1 MTAAYEPKGDE
12 PRRDEPRRD
21 EHRRDEHRREPG
33 TLTTATILFTDVVSS
48 TALRIRLGEERA
60 NVVFRRLYELLR
72 SVVTASGST
81 FTKSLGDGLMAV
93 FDSATAGLDAIIAV
107 QQAVADENERALEK
121 ISIRAALAAGDV
133 CWGQDDVSGLPTVE
147 AARLVA
153 VAEGGQVLCTD
164 LVRRLAQGRSRHEF
178 KDLGRL
184 PGKGLR
190 EPLHTY
196 ELHWQSADHH
206 LGGGLAPWLD
216 DAGVLPFV
224 GRERELRVLDGEL
237 AAAEFGS
244 GLVILEGEPGV
255 GKTRLA
261 SEVARRAL
269 KRQFTV
275 LAGRCTDPARKA
287 YEPIAGAVERLARTS
302 PALLLRAGVDQQ
314 CGQLV
319 RLAPSLAAPP
329 LSLQVPPAT
338 EPVSERYHLMAA
350 ARTLI
355 ERLATVRPVLL
366 IIDDLQW
373 ATLESLQML
382 SSLMWDADALPLFVL
397 ATSRPVPVESA
408 PSPSQQAA
416 PQALPE
422 LHKLTATARVVQVP
436 SFGLDEVSSA
446 LTQARTG
453 SDPERLHRITGGNAF
468 LVSEVIRELAAG
480 KELDALA
487 VPDSVT
493 RMVTARLSPLHPDA
507 RDLVTLLAVG
517 ERMTSAELRRGLG
530 LDEARFV
537 AAVEEAMGTGLVTML
552 DNGSC
557 QFSHELTRDALSAT
571 LSPPRAALLHGRVA
585 DALRETDPAA
595 VRARPYVVARHLMA
609 AAEQGRDPG
618 RVSAA
623 ADAGVQA
630 AQHALAG
637 LAHREAVTWYQRV
650 LDLLRDL
657 PGTTLERRAELL
669 VECGRAMWL
678 AGHPEARRTLLDAA
692 DLARE
697 CERHDLLVTAA
708 LGGDRGSAISAA
720 PDNERIALLTE
731 ARKVVDSTDVST
743 RALLAAQLASELI
756 WAPDGERRFAL
767 SDEAVA
773 LARKSGDPRTLA
785 SVLGMRSLT
794 IIPADPLHQRHR
806 DGDEMLEAARRTGDD
821 LALFHAYM
829 QRTPPVLDL
838 GDTTRVA
845 MLLGQADELAR
856 RLGQPHLTWLIG
868 YSKAGLTLMQGDLV
882 QAEAEAE
889 SALRLGSEIGR
900 RLEAMAIYSEQIRE
914 IRRLQGRLWEL
925 RDRLRRAGQRPRV
938 DPVHAVLRYLCELGD
953 EEAAPLLDR
962 ILDYGG
968 AAPPRNMAHRS
979 ALDNLAV
986 AAARLGRAELAGR
999 LYDSLAAS
1007 GGETFGHGAV
1017 AHHCGHHYLAHLRVA
1032 MGDPRRAAEHFE
1044 AAAEVHERQGVP
1056 LMLAESLLDWADLLD
1071 EGDLGGPKPADLREW
1086 CRSLLAGRGAVL
1098 LERRASA

>member
-1 MTAAYEPKGDE
+1 MTAP
-12 PRRDEPRRD
+12 
-21 EHRRDEHRREPG
+21 HEPG

-72 SVVTASGST
+72 SVVTASGSS

-93 FDSATAGLDAIIAV
+93 FDSATAGLDSIIAV
-107 QQAVADENERALEK
+107 QQAVADENERAMDK

-133 CWGQDDVSGLPTVE
+133 CWGHDDVSGLPTVE

-153 VAEGGQVLCTD
+153 IAEGGQVLCTD
-164 LVRRLAQGRSRHEF
+164 LIRRLAQGRSRHEF

-216 DAGVLPFV
+216 DGGALPFV
-224 GRERELRVLDGEL
+224 GREEELRALDGEL
-237 AAAEFGS
+237 AAAEFG
-244 GLVILEGEPGV
+244 GKLVILEGEPGV

-261 SEVARRAL
+261 SEAARRAL

-287 YEPIAGAVERLARTS
+287 YEPVAGAVERLARTS
-302 PALLLRAGVDQQ
+302 PALLLRAGIDQQ

-329 LSLQVPPAT
+329 LSLEVPPAT
-338 EPVSERYHLMAA
+338 EPVSERYQLMAA

-382 SSLMWDADALPLFVL
+382 SALMWDSDALPLLVL
-397 ATSRPVPVESA
+397 AMSRPVPVESA
-408 PSPSQQAA
+408 PSQT
-416 PQALPE
+416 LPE
-422 LHKLTATARVVQVP
+422 LHKLTADARVIPVP
-436 SFGLDEVSSA
+436 AFGPGEVSDA
-446 LTQARTG
+446 LAQSRARA
-453 SDPERLHRITGGNAF
+453 DAERLHRITGGNAF
-468 LVSEVIRELAAG
+468 LVSEVIRELGAG
-480 KELDALA
+480 KDLDALA

-493 RMVTARLSPLHPDA
+493 RMVTARVAQLHPDA
-507 RDLVTLLAVG
+507 RDLVSLLAVG
-517 ERMTSAELRRGLG
+517 ERMDSAELRGG
-530 LDEARFV
+530 LDLDEPRFV

-557 QFSHELTRDALSAT
+557 RFSHELTRTALCTTLSA
-571 LSPPRAALLHGRVA
+571 PRAALLHGRVA
-585 DALRETDPAA
+585 DALLATDPHAM
-595 VRARPYVVARHLMA
+595 RTRPYVVAAHLLA
-609 AAEQGRDPG
+609 AAEQGRDPA

-623 ADAGVQA
+623 ADAAVHA

-637 LAHREAVTWYQRV
+637 LAHREAVTWYQRA
-650 LDLLRDL
+650 LALLPDS
-657 PGTTLERRAELL
+657 PGAARERRAELL

-678 AGHPEARRTLLDAA
+678 AGHPDARRTLLDAA

-697 CERHDLLVTAA
+697 CERHDLIVTAA
-708 LGGDRGSAISAA
+708 LGGDRGSSISAA
-720 PDNERIALLTE
+720 PDRERIALLTE

-821 LALFHAYM
+821 LALFHAYV
-829 QRTPPVLDL
+829 QRTPPVLDS
-838 GDTTRVA
+838 GDATKA
-845 MLLGQADELAR
+845 ADLLDRADELAH
-856 RLGQPHLTWLIG
+856 RLGQPHLNWLIG
-868 YSKAGLTLMQGDLV
+868 YSKAGLTLMQGDLA

-889 SALRLGSEIGR
+889 AALRLGSEIGR
-900 RLEAMAIYSEQIRE
+900 RLEAVAIFSEQIAE

-925 RDRLRRAGQRPRV
+925 RDRLRRAGQAPRV
-938 DPVHAVLRYLCELGD
+938 DPVHAVLRYLCELAD
-953 EEAAPLLDR
+953 EQAGPLLDR
-962 ILDYGG
+962 ILADGG
-968 AAPPRNMAHRS
+968 ETPPRNMAHRP

-999 LYDSLAAS
+999 LYDALSG
-1007 GGETFGHGAV
+1007 GGETFGHGTV
-1017 AHHCGHHYLAHLRVA
+1017 AHHCGHHYLAHLCVA
-1032 MGDPRRAAEHFE
+1032 MGDEQRAAGHFE
-1044 AAAEVHERQGVP
+1044 AAAEVHERRGVP

-1071 EGDLGGPKPADLREW
+1071 ESDLDGPKPSDLRTW
-1086 CRSLLAGRGAVL
+1086 CRTLLSGRGAL
-1098 LERRASA
+1098 LLDRRATT

>member
-1 MTAAYEPKGDE
+1 MTAPHE
-12 PRRDEPRRD
+12 PR
-21 EHRRDEHRREPG
+21 HEPG
-33 TLTTATILFTDVVSS
+33 ALTTATILFTDVVSS

-60 NVVFRRLYELLR
+60 NVVFRRLYQLLR
-72 SVVTASGST
+72 SVVTASGAT

-133 CWGQDDVSGLPTVE
+133 AWGHDDVSGLPTVE

-206 LGGGLAPWLD
+206 LSGALAPWLD
-216 DAGVLPFV
+216 DGGVLPFL
-224 GRERELRVLDGEL
+224 GRREELRALDGEL

-329 LSLQVPPAT
+329 LSLEVPPAT

-366 IIDDLQW
+366 VIDDLQW

-382 SSLMWDADALPLFVL
+382 SALMWEADSLPLLVL

-408 PSPSQQAA
+408 A
-416 PQALPE
+416 PVSLPD
-422 LHKLTATARVVQVP
+422 LHKLTAGARVVQVP
-436 SFGLDEVSSA
+436 AFGPDEVDSA
-446 LTQARTG
+446 LAEARASG
-453 SDPERLHRITGGNAF
+453 DPELLHRITGGNAF

-480 KELDALA
+480 KDLDALA

-493 RMVTARLSPLHPDA
+493 RMVMARIAQLHPDA
-507 RDLVTLLAVG
+507 RDLVSLLAVG
-517 ERMTSAELRRGLG
+517 ERMASAVLRRGLG

-537 AAVEEAMGTGLVTML
+537 AAMEEAMGTGLVTML
-552 DNGSC
+552 DNGTC
-557 QFSHELTRDALSAT
+557 QFSHELTRNALYAT
-571 LSPPRAALLHGRVA
+571 LSAPRTALLHGRVA
-585 DALRETDPAA
+585 DALCETDPEAM
-595 VRARPYVVARHLMA
+595 RSRPYVVATHLLA
-609 AAEQGRDPG
+609 AAEQGRDPA
-618 RVSAA
+618 RVRAA
-623 ADAGVQA
+623 AEAATLA

-650 LDLLRDL
+650 LDLLRDV
-657 PGTTLERRAELL
+657 PGETRERRAELL

-678 AGHPEARRTLLDAA
+678 AGHPEAGRTLAQAA
-692 DLARE
+692 ELARE
-697 CERHDLLVTAA
+697 CRRDDLIVTAA
-708 LGGDRGSAISAA
+708 LGGDRGSGISAT
-720 PDNERIALLTE
+720 PDEERIALLTE
-731 ARKVVDSTDVST
+731 ARRVVDSTDVST

-773 LARKSGDPRTLA
+773 LARKSGDARTLA

-821 LALFHAYM
+821 LVLFHAYM
-829 QRTPPVLDL
+829 QRTPPVLDT
-838 GDTTRVA
+838 GDVA
-845 MLLGQADELAR
+845 KAAVLLDHAEELTR
-856 RLGQPHLTWLIG
+856 RLGQPQLNWLLG
-868 YSKAGLTLMQGDLV
+868 YSRAGQTLMQGDLA

-889 SALRLGSEIGR
+889 AALRLGSEIGR
-900 RLEAMAIYSEQIRE
+900 RLEAVAIYSEQIAE

-925 RDRLRRAGQRPRV
+925 RERLRRAGRRPLV
-938 DPVHAVLRYLCELGD
+938 DPVHAVLRYLCELAD
-953 EEAAPLLDR
+953 EEAGPLLDR
-962 ILDYGG
+962 ILALGG
-968 AAPPRNMAHRS
+968 AAPPRNMAHRP

-986 AAARLGRAELAGR
+986 AAARLDRVELAGQ
-999 LYDSLAAS
+999 LYDSLAG

-1017 AHHCGHHYLAHLRVA
+1017 AHHCGHHYLAHLSMA
-1032 MGDPRRAAEHFE
+1032 MGERTRAAEHFE
-1044 AAAEVHERQGVP
+1044 AAAEVHERRGVP
-1056 LMLAESLLDWADLLD
+1056 LMLAESLLDWAGLLD
-1071 EGDLGGPKPADLREW
+1071 GGEVEGPKPTDLRGW
-1086 CRSLLAGRGAVL
+1086 CTTLLAGRGAL
-1098 LERRASA
+1098 LLDRRLTV

>member
-1 MTAAYEPKGDE
+1 MTAAHEP
-12 PRRDEPRRD
+12 
-21 EHRRDEHRREPG
+21 RREPG
-33 TLTTATILFTDVVSS
+33 TLTTSTILFTDVVSS

-72 SVVTASGST
+72 SVVTASGSS

-121 ISIRAALAAGDV
+121 ISVRAALAAGDV

-206 LGGGLAPWLD
+206 LGGGLASWLD
-216 DAGVLPFV
+216 DGGMLPFV
-224 GRERELRVLDGEL
+224 GRGEELRALDGEL

-244 GLVILEGEPGV
+244 GLVILEGEPGA

-319 RLAPSLAAPP
+319 RLAPSLATPP
-329 LSLQVPPAT
+329 LSLAVPPAT

-382 SSLMWDADALPLFVL
+382 SALMWDADALPMLVL

-408 PSPSQQAA
+408 GSH
-416 PQALPE
+416 ALPE

-436 SFGLDEVSSA
+436 SFGPDEVSSA
-446 LTQARTG
+446 LTQSRASG
-453 SDPERLHRITGGNAF
+453 DPERLHRITGGNAF

-493 RMVTARLSPLHPDA
+493 RMVMARLAQLHPDA

-517 ERMTSAELRRGLG
+517 ERMASAELRRGLD

-557 QFSHELTRDALSAT
+557 RFSHELTRDALYAT

-595 VRARPYVVARHLMA
+595 MRARPYVVATHLLA
-609 AAEQGRDPG
+609 AAEHDRDAE

-623 ADAGVQA
+623 ADAAVRA

-650 LDLLRDL
+650 LGLLHDS
-657 PGTTLERRAELL
+657 PGTTPERRAELL

-697 CERHDLLVTAA
+697 CERHDLVVTAA
-708 LGGDRGSAISAA
+708 LGGDPGSAISAT
-720 PDNERIALLTE
+720 PDRERIALLTE

-756 WAPDGERRFAL
+756 WATDGERRFAL

-785 SVLGMRSLT
+785 GVLGMRSLT

-821 LALFHAYM
+821 LVLFHACM
-829 QRTPPVLDL
+829 QRTPPVLDS
-838 GDTTRVA
+838 GDTA
-845 MLLGQADELAR
+845 KAALLLDQADELAH
-856 RLGQPHLTWLIG
+856 RLAQPHLTWLIG
-868 YSKAGLTLMQGDLV
+868 YSKAGLTLMQGDLA
-882 QAEAEAE
+882 QAEAAAE

-900 RLEAMAIYSEQIRE
+900 RLEAVAIYSEQIAE

-925 RDRLRRAGQRPRV
+925 GDRLRRAARHPRV

-953 EEAAPLLDR
+953 EQAGPLLDR
-962 ILDYGG
+962 ILGYAG
-968 AAPPRNMAHRS
+968 ATPPRNMAHRP

-999 LYDSLAAS
+999 LHDSLAS

-1017 AHHCGHHYLAHLRVA
+1017 AHHCGHHYLAHLCLA
-1032 MGDPRRAAEHFE
+1032 MGDRGRAAEHFE
-1044 AAAEVHERQGVP
+1044 AAAEVHERRGVP
-1056 LMLAESLLDWADLLD
+1056 LMLAESLLDWSDLL
-1071 EGDLGGPKPADLREW
+1071 GAGGVGGPKPADLREW
-1086 CRSLLAGRGAVL
+1086 CRPLLAGRGALL
-1098 LERRASA
+1098 LERRLDRSA

>member
-1 MTAAYEPKGDE
+1 MTAP
-12 PRRDEPRRD
+12 
-21 EHRRDEHRREPG
+21 HEPG

-72 SVVTASGST
+72 SVVTASGSS

-107 QQAVADENERALEK
+107 QQAVADENERAMEK

-133 CWGQDDVSGLPTVE
+133 CWGHDDVSGLPTVE

-206 LGGGLAPWLD
+206 LGGGLAPWLEYG
-216 DAGVLPFV
+216 DALPFV
-224 GRERELRVLDGEL
+224 GREQELQALDGEL
-237 AAAEFGS
+237 AAAEFG
-244 GLVILEGEPGV
+244 GKLVILEGEAGV

-275 LAGRCTDPARKA
+275 LAGRCTDPARRA

-302 PALLLRAGVDQQ
+302 PALLLRAGIDQQ

-338 EPVSERYHLMAA
+338 EPVSERYQLMAA
-350 ARTLI
+350 ARTLV

-382 SSLMWDADALPLFVL
+382 SALMWDSDALPLLVL
-397 ATSRPVPVESA
+397 AMSRPVPVDSA
-408 PSPSQQAA
+408 PSQTLA
-416 PQALPE
+416 E
-422 LHKLTATARVVQVP
+422 LHKLTADARVIPVP
-436 SFGLDEVSSA
+436 AFGLDEVSDA
-446 LTQARTG
+446 LIQARARA
-453 SDPERLHRITGGNAF
+453 DAARLHHITGGNAF
-468 LVSEVIRELAAG
+468 LLSEVIRELAAG
-480 KELDALA
+480 QDLDALA

-493 RMVTARLSPLHPDA
+493 RMVTARLAQLHPDA
-507 RDLVTLLAVG
+507 RDLVSLLAVG
-517 ERMTSAELRRGLG
+517 ERMDSAELRGALG
-530 LDEARFV
+530 LDEPRFV

-557 QFSHELTRDALSAT
+557 QFSHELTRTALCNTLSA
-571 LSPPRAALLHGRVA
+571 PRAALLHGRVA
-585 DALRETDPAA
+585 DALLATDPDAM
-595 VRARPYVVARHLMA
+595 RTRPYVVAAHLLA
-609 AAEQGRDPG
+609 AAELGHDPA

-623 ADAGVQA
+623 ADAAVHA

-637 LAHREAVTWYQRV
+637 LAHREAVTWYQRA
-650 LDLLRDL
+650 LGLLADSAGATR
-657 PGTTLERRAELL
+657 ERRAELL

-678 AGHPEARRTLLDAA
+678 AGHPDARRTLLDAA

-697 CERHDLLVTAA
+697 CERNDLIVTAA
-708 LGGDRGSAISAA
+708 LGGDRGTSISAA
-720 PDNERIALLTE
+720 PDMERIALLTE

-821 LALFHAYM
+821 LAMFHAYV
-829 QRTPPVLDL
+829 QRTPPVLDS
-838 GDTTRVA
+838 GDVERA
-845 MLLGQADELAR
+845 AALLDRADELAH

-868 YSKAGLTLMQGDLV
+868 YSRAGLTLMQGDLA

-889 SALRLGSEIGR
+889 AALRLGSQIGR
-900 RLEAMAIYSEQIRE
+900 RLEAVAIFSEQIAE

-925 RDRLRRAGQRPRV
+925 RDRLRRAGQGPRV
-938 DPVHAVLRYLCELGD
+938 DPVHAVLRYLCELDD
-953 EEAAPLLDR
+953 EEAGPLLDR
-962 ILDYGG
+962 ILAAGG
-968 AAPPRNMAHRS
+968 ETPPRNMAHRP

-999 LYDSLAAS
+999 LYDRLAG
-1007 GGETFGHGAV
+1007 GGETFGHGTV
-1017 AHHCGHHYLAHLRVA
+1017 AHHCGHHYLAHLCVA
-1032 MGDPRRAAEHFE
+1032 MGDKERAAGHFE
-1044 AAAEVHERQGVP
+1044 AAAEVHERRGVP

-1071 EGDLGGPKPADLREW
+1071 TGEVDGPKAADLRGW
-1086 CRSLLAGRGAVL
+1086 CRTLLAGRGALL
-1098 LERRASA
+1098 LERRARA

>member
-1 MTAAYEPKGDE
+1 MSAPHD
-12 PRRDEPRRD
+12 
-21 EHRRDEHRREPG
+21 PG

-72 SVVTASGST
+72 SVVTASGSS

-133 CWGQDDVSGLPTVE
+133 CWGHDDVSGLPTVE

-190 EPLHTY
+190 EPMHTY

-206 LGGGLAPWLD
+206 LAGGLAPWLD
-216 DAGVLPFV
+216 DGHGLPFV
-224 GRERELRVLDGEL
+224 GREEQLRALDGEL

-244 GLVILEGEPGV
+244 GMVILEGDPGV

-329 LSLQVPPAT
+329 LSLEVPPAT

-366 IIDDLQW
+366 VVDDLQW

-382 SSLMWDADALPLFVL
+382 SALMWDADALPLLVL
-397 ATSRPVPVESA
+397 AMSRPVPVESA
-408 PSPSQQAA
+408 LLQS
-416 PQALPE
+416 LPE
-422 LHKLTATARVVQVP
+422 LHKLTADARVVPVP
-436 SFGLDEVSSA
+436 SFGLEEVSHA
-446 LTQARTG
+446 LSEARASG
-453 SDPERLHRITGGNAF
+453 DAELLHRITGGNAF
-468 LVSEVIRELAAG
+468 LISEVVRELAAG
-480 KELDALA
+480 KDLDALA

-493 RMVTARLSPLHPDA
+493 RMVMARLSQLHPDA
-507 RDLVTLLAVG
+507 RDLVSLLAVG
-517 ERMTSAELRRGLG
+517 ERMESAALRHGLG
-530 LDEARFV
+530 LDEPRFV
-537 AAVEEAMGTGLVTML
+537 AAVEEAMGAGLVTML

-557 QFSHELTRDALSAT
+557 QFSHELTRNALYAT
-571 LSPPRAALLHGRVA
+571 LSAPRAALLHGRVA
-585 DALRETDPAA
+585 DALCRTDPKAMES
-595 VRARPYVVARHLMA
+595 RPYVVATHLLA
-609 AAEQGRDPG
+609 AAEHGRDPD

-623 ADAGVQA
+623 VDAAVAA

-637 LAHREAVTWYQRV
+637 LAHREAITWYQRV
-650 LDLLRDL
+650 LGLLKDF
-657 PGTTLERRAELL
+657 PAATVERRAELL

-697 CERHDLLVTAA
+697 CERHDLVVTAA
-708 LGGDRGSAISAA
+708 LGGDRGSSISAT
-720 PDNERIALLTE
+720 PDKERIALLTE

-743 RALLAAQLASELI
+743 RALLAAQLGSELI
-756 WAPDGERRFAL
+756 WAADGERRFAL

-821 LALFHAYM
+821 LALFHAYV
-829 QRTPPVLDL
+829 QRTPPVLDS
-838 GDTTRVA
+838 GDTDRAA
-845 MLLGQADELAR
+845 MLLERADELAR
-856 RLGQPHLTWLIG
+856 RLGQPHLNWLIG
-868 YSKAGLTLMQGDLV
+868 YSKAGLTLMQGDLA

-889 SALRLGSEIGR
+889 SALRLGSGIGR
-900 RLEAMAIYSEQIRE
+900 RLEAIAIYSEQIAE

-925 RDRLRRAGQRPRV
+925 RDRLRRAGLAPRV
-938 DPVHAVLRYLCELGD
+938 DPVHAVLRYLSELGD

-962 ILDYGG
+962 ILAHGG
-968 AAPPRNMAHRS
+968 AAPPRNMAHRP

-999 LYDSLAAS
+999 LYDSLSS
-1007 GGETFGHGAV
+1007 GGETFGHGTV
-1017 AHHCGHHYLAHLRVA
+1017 AHHCGHHYLAHLCAA
-1032 MGDPRRAAEHFE
+1032 MGDTARAAEHFE
-1044 AAAEVHERQGVP
+1044 AAAEVHERRGVP
-1056 LMLAESLLDWADLLD
+1056 LMLAESLLDWAELLD
-1071 EGDLGGPKPADLREW
+1071 TGAADGPKPADLREW
-1086 CRSLLAGRGAVL
+1086 CRTLLAGRGAL
-1098 LERRASA
+1098 LLDRRLPAQPGAGG

>member
-1 MTAAYEPKGDE
+1 MTVPH
-12 PRRDEPRRD
+12 P
-21 EHRRDEHRREPG
+21 PG

-60 NVVFRRLYELLR
+60 NVVFRRLYQLLR

-107 QQAVADENERALEK
+107 EQAVADENERALEK
-121 ISIRAALAAGDV
+121 ISIKAALAAGDV
-133 CWGQDDVSGLPTVE
+133 CWGHDDVSGLPTVE

-190 EPLHTY
+190 EPMHTY
-196 ELHWQSADHH
+196 ELHWQAADHH
-206 LGGGLAPWLD
+206 QSGGLATWLD
-216 DAGVLPFV
+216 DGHVLPFV
-224 GRERELRVLDGEL
+224 GRDEELQALDGEL
-237 AAAEFGS
+237 SAAEFGS
-244 GLVILEGEPGV
+244 GVVVLQGDPGV

-261 SEVARRAL
+261 SVMALRAL

-275 LAGRCTDPARKA
+275 LAGRCTDPARQA

-302 PALLLRAGVDQQ
+302 PALLLRAGIDQQ

-366 IIDDLQW
+366 VIDDLQW

-382 SSLMWDADALPLFVL
+382 NALMWDAESLPLLVL
-397 ATSRPVPVESA
+397 ATSRPVPA
-408 PSPSQQAA
+408 DAA
-416 PQALPE
+416 MPE
-422 LHKLTATARVVQVP
+422 LHKLTAGSRVIQVP
-436 SFGLDEVSSA
+436 SFGLDEVSDTLA
-446 LTQARTG
+446 EVRGGGDARL
-453 SDPERLHRITGGNAF
+453 LHRITGGNAF
-468 LVSEVIRELAAG
+468 LISEVVREMTAG

-493 RMVTARLSPLHPDA
+493 RMVVARLAQLHQDA
-507 RDLVTLLAVG
+507 RELVSLLAVG
-517 ERMTSAELRRGLG
+517 ERMESAQLRLGLD

-537 AAVEEAMGTGLVTML
+537 AAAEEAMAAGLVTL
-552 DNGSC
+552 SNSQFY
-557 QFSHELTRDALSAT
+557 QFSHELTRNALYAT
-571 LSPPRAALLHGRVA
+571 LSAPRAGLLHGRVA
-585 DALRETDPAA
+585 DALCATDP
-595 VRARPYVVARHLMA
+595 RAMESRPYVVAAHLVA
-609 AAEQGRDPG
+609 AAEHGRDPG

-623 ADAGVQA
+623 ADAAVLA

-637 LAHREAVTWYQRV
+637 LAHREAVTWYQRA
-650 LDLLRDL
+650 LDLLRDF
-657 PGTTLERRAELL
+657 PGIAPERCAELL

-678 AGHPEARRTLLDAA
+678 AGHPEARPTLVRAA

-697 CERHDLLVTAA
+697 CERGDLIVTAA
-708 LGGDRGSAISAA
+708 LGGDRGFSHISAA
-720 PDNERIALLTE
+720 PDTQRIALLTE

-743 RALLAAQLASELI
+743 RALLAGQLASELI

-821 LALFHAYM
+821 LALFHAYV
-829 QRTPPVLDL
+829 QRTPPVLDS
-838 GDTTRVA
+838 GDMA
-845 MLLGQADELAR
+845 KAAALLDQADELAR
-856 RLGQPHLTWLIG
+856 RLAQPHLNWLIG
-868 YSKAGLTLMQGDLV
+868 YSRAGLTLMQGDLA
-882 QAEAEAE
+882 QAESEAEA
-889 SALRLGSEIGR
+889 AMRLGSEIGR
-900 RLEAMAIYSEQIRE
+900 RLEAVAIYAEQIGE

-925 RDRLRRAGQRPRV
+925 RDRMLRAAQAPRV
-938 DPVHAVLRYLCELGD
+938 DPVHAVLRFLCELGD
-953 EEAAPLLDR
+953 EEAGPLLDR
-962 ILDYGG
+962 ILADRG
-968 AAPPRNMAHRS
+968 AVPPRNMAHRP

-986 AAARLGRAELAGR
+986 AAAHLKRTELAAQ
-999 LYDSLAAS
+999 LYDSLAAD
-1007 GGETFGHGAV
+1007 GETFGHGTV
-1017 AHHCGHHYLAHLRVA
+1017 AHHCGHHYLAHLCVA
-1032 MGDPRRAAEHFE
+1032 TGDPQRAAEHFE
-1044 AAAEVHERQGVP
+1044 AAAEVHERRGVP

-1071 EGDLGGPKPADLREW
+1071 SGAVSGPKPQDLRAW
-1086 CRSLLAGRGAVL
+1086 GASLVSGRGAL
-1098 LERRASA
+1098 LLTRRLR

>member
-1 MTAAYEPKGDE
+1 MSAP
-12 PRRDEPRRD
+12 
-21 EHRRDEHRREPG
+21 HEPG
-33 TLTTATILFTDVVSS
+33 TLTTATLMFTDVVSS

-60 NVVFRRLYELLR
+60 NVVFRRLYQLLH
-72 SVVTASGST
+72 SVVTANGST

-107 QQAVADENERALEK
+107 QQAVADENERAMEK
-121 ISIRAALAAGDV
+121 ISVRAALAAGDV
-133 CWGQDDVSGLPTVE
+133 CWGHDDVSGLPTVE

-196 ELHWQSADHH
+196 ELHWQNADHH
-206 LGGGLAPWLD
+206 QSGALASWLD
-216 DAGVLPFV
+216 HGHVLPFV
-224 GRERELRVLDGEL
+224 GRDAELRALEGEL

-244 GLVILEGEPGV
+244 GLVILRGEPGV

-275 LAGRCTDPARKA
+275 LAGRCTDPARQA

-302 PALLLRAGVDQQ
+302 PALLLRAGVDQR

-319 RLAPSLAAPP
+319 RLAPSLGAPP
-329 LSLQVPPAT
+329 LSLEVPPAT

-366 IIDDLQW
+366 VIDDLQW

-382 SSLMWDADALPLFVL
+382 SALMWDAEAMPMLIL
-397 ATSRPVPVESA
+397 ATSRPVPVDA
-408 PSPSQQAA
+408 AA
-416 PQALPE
+416 PTMPE
-422 LHKLTATARVVQVP
+422 LHKLTADGRVVQVS
-436 SFGLDEVSSA
+436 SFGLDEVTHVLSQVRGGA
-446 LTQARTG
+446 DAEL
-453 SDPERLHRITGGNAF
+453 LHRITGGNAF
-468 LVSEVIRELAAG
+468 LISEVARELAAG
-480 KELDALA
+480 KDLDGLT

-493 RMVTARLSPLHPDA
+493 RMVMARLARLHPDA
-507 RDLVTLLAVG
+507 RDLVSLLAVG
-517 ERMTSAELRRGLG
+517 ERMEPAELRLGLG

-537 AAVEEAMGTGLVTML
+537 AAVEEAMGSGLVTMS
-552 DNGSC
+552 GGGPC
-557 QFSHELTRDALSAT
+557 QFSHELTRNALYAT
-571 LSPPRAALLHGRVA
+571 LSPPRAGLLHGRVA
-585 DALRETDPAA
+585 DALFRADPKAA
-595 VRARPYVVARHLMA
+595 ESRPYVVAAHLLA
-609 AAEQGRDPG
+609 AAEHGRDPA

-623 ADAGVQA
+623 ADAAVRA

-650 LDLLRDL
+650 LDLLNDF
-657 PGTTLERRAELL
+657 PGATQERRAELL

-678 AGHPEARRTLLDAA
+678 AGHPEARPTLVRAA

-697 CERHDLLVTAA
+697 CGRGDLIVMAA
-708 LGGDRGSAISAA
+708 LGGDRGLTSISAT
-720 PDNERIALLTE
+720 PEMERIALLTE
-731 ARKVVDSTDVST
+731 ARRLVDSTDLST

-785 SVLGMRSLT
+785 LVLCLRSLT

-821 LALFHAYM
+821 LALFHAYV
-829 QRTPPVLDL
+829 QRTPPVLDS
-838 GDTTRVA
+838 GDAARAGT
-845 MLLGQADELAR
+845 LLDQADELAR
-856 RLGQPHLTWLIG
+856 RLAQPHLNWLIG
-868 YSKAGLTLMQGDLV
+868 YSKAGLTLMQGDLA
-882 QAEAEAE
+882 QAESEAL
-889 SALRLGSEIGR
+889 AAMRLGSEIGR
-900 RLEAMAIYSEQIRE
+900 RLEAVAIFSEQIAE

-925 RDRLRRAGQRPRV
+925 RDRLRRAARAPRV
-938 DPVHAVLRYLCELGD
+938 DPVHAVLRYLCEMGD

-962 ILDYGG
+962 ILADQG
-968 AAPPRNMAHRS
+968 AVPPRNMAHRP

-986 AAARLGRAELAGR
+986 AASHLGRAELAGQ
-999 LYDSLAAS
+999 LYDSLAAD
-1007 GGETFGHGAV
+1007 GETFGHGTI
-1017 AHHCGHHYLAHLRVA
+1017 AHHCGHHYLAHLCVT
-1032 MGDPRRAAEHFE
+1032 MGDPRKAAEHFE
-1044 AAAEVHERQGVP
+1044 AAAEVHERRGVP

-1071 EGDLGGPKPADLREW
+1071 GGGLTGPKPADLREW
-1086 CRSLLAGRGAVL
+1086 CATLLSGRGAL
-1098 LERRASA
+1098 LLDRRLH

>member
-1 MTAAYEPKGDE
+1 MTAPH
-12 PRRDEPRRD
+12 P
-21 EHRRDEHRREPG
+21 PG

-48 TALRIRLGEERA
+48 TAMRIRLGEERA
-60 NVVFRRLYELLR
+60 NEVFRRLYQLLR

-93 FDSATAGLDAIIAV
+93 FDSATAGLDAVIAV
-107 QQAVADENERALEK
+107 QQAVADENERAPDK

-133 CWGQDDVSGLPTVE
+133 CWGHDDVSGLPTVE

-153 VAEGGQVLCTD
+153 IAEGGQVLCTD

-206 LGGGLAPWLD
+206 QVAGLAPWLED
-216 DAGVLPFV
+216 GHVLPFV
-224 GRERELRVLDGEL
+224 GRDEQLRALDGEL

-244 GLVILEGEPGV
+244 GLVILQGDSGV

-275 LAGRCTDPARKA
+275 LAGRCTDPARRA

-329 LSLQVPPAT
+329 LSLEVPPAT

-355 ERLATVRPVLL
+355 ERLTTVRPVLL
-366 IIDDLQW
+366 VIDDLQW

-382 SSLMWDADALPLFVL
+382 NALMWDAEALPLLVL
-397 ATSRPVPVESA
+397 ATSRPLPAES
-408 PSPSQQAA
+408 
-416 PQALPE
+416 ALPE
-422 LHKLTATARVVQVP
+422 LHKLTADSRTIEVP
-436 SFGLDEVSSA
+436 SFGLDEVSHA
-446 LTQARTG
+446 LAEVRG
-453 SDPERLHRITGGNAF
+453 GGDSELLHRITGGNAF
-468 LVSEVIRELAAG
+468 LVSEVVRELAAG
-480 KELDALA
+480 KELDGLT

-493 RMVTARLSPLHPDA
+493 RMVMARLSQLHPDA
-507 RDLVTLLAVG
+507 RDLVNLLAVG
-517 ERMTSAELRRGLG
+517 ERMESAELRAGLG

-537 AAVEEAMGTGLVTML
+537 AAVEEAMGAGLVTMS
-552 DNGSC
+552 DGGSC
-557 QFSHELTRDALSAT
+557 RFSHELTRTALYAKLSA
-571 LSPPRAALLHGRVA
+571 PRAGLLHGKVA
-585 DALRETDPAA
+585 DALCQTDP
-595 VRARPYVVARHLMA
+595 RAMETRPYVVATHLLA
-609 AAEQGRDPG
+609 AAGHGRDPA

-623 ADAGVQA
+623 ADAAVHA

-650 LDLLRDL
+650 LDLLADF
-657 PGTTLERRAELL
+657 PGATLERRAELL

-678 AGHPEARRTLLDAA
+678 AGDPDARQTLVRAA
-692 DLARE
+692 DLARQ
-697 CERHDLLVTAA
+697 CERPDLIVIAA
-708 LGGDRGSAISAA
+708 LGGDRGFSTISAA
-720 PDNERIALLTE
+720 PDQQRIALLTE
-731 ARKVVDSTDVST
+731 ARKLVDSTDLST

-785 SVLGMRSLT
+785 GVLGQRSLT

-821 LALFHAYM
+821 LALFHAYV
-829 QRTPPVLDL
+829 QRTPPVLDG
-838 GDTTRVA
+838 GDVTRAA
-845 MLLGQADELAR
+845 MLLDEADELAR
-856 RLGQPHLTWLIG
+856 RLAQPHLNWLIG
-868 YSKAGLTLMQGDLV
+868 YSRAGLTLMQGDLA
-882 QAEAEAE
+882 QAESEAQA
-889 SALRLGSEIGR
+889 ALRLGSEIGR
-900 RLEAMAIYSEQIRE
+900 RLEAVAIYAEQIAE

-925 RDRLRRAGQRPRV
+925 RDRLRRAAQAPRV
-938 DPVHAVLRYLCELGD
+938 DPVHAILRYLCELPD
-953 EEAAPLLDR
+953 EKAGPLLDR
-962 ILDYGG
+962 ILADNG
-968 AAPPRNMAHRS
+968 AVPPRNMAHRP

-986 AAARLGRAELAGR
+986 AASHLGRAELAGQ
-999 LYDSLAAS
+999 LYGSLAAD
-1007 GGETFGHGAV
+1007 GETFGHGAV
-1017 AHHCGHHYLAHLRVA
+1017 AHHCGHHYLAHLCVA
-1032 MGDPRRAAEHFE
+1032 TGSPQRAAEHFE

-1071 EGDLGGPKPADLREW
+1071 GGEVSGPKPADLRKW
-1086 CRSLLAGRGAVL
+1086 CASLLPGRGAIL
-1098 LERRASA
+1098 LERRLR

>member
-1 MTAAYEPKGDE
+1 MTAPH
-12 PRRDEPRRD
+12 P
-21 EHRRDEHRREPG
+21 PG

-48 TALRIRLGEERA
+48 TAMRIRLGEERA
-60 NVVFRRLYELLR
+60 NVVFRRLYQLLR

-93 FDSATAGLDAIIAV
+93 FDSATAGLDAVIAV
-107 QQAVADENERALEK
+107 QQAVADENERAPDK

-133 CWGQDDVSGLPTVE
+133 CWGHDDVSGLPTVE

-153 VAEGGQVLCTD
+153 IAEGGQVLCTD

-206 LGGGLAPWLD
+206 QAAGLAPWLED
-216 DAGVLPFV
+216 GHVLPFV
-224 GRERELRVLDGEL
+224 GRDEELRALDGEL

-244 GLVILEGEPGV
+244 GLVILQGDSGV

-275 LAGRCTDPARKA
+275 LAGRCTDPARRA

-329 LSLQVPPAT
+329 LSLEVPPAT
-338 EPVSERYHLMAA
+338 EPVSERYQLMAA
-350 ARTLI
+350 ARTLV
-355 ERLATVRPVLL
+355 ERLTTVRPVLL
-366 IIDDLQW
+366 VIDDLQW

-382 SSLMWDADALPLFVL
+382 NALMWDSEALPLLVL
-397 ATSRPVPVESA
+397 ATSRPLPVGSPAESA
-408 PSPSQQAA
+408 M
-416 PQALPE
+416 PE
-422 LHKLTATARVVQVP
+422 LHKLTADSRTIEVP
-436 SFGLDEVSSA
+436 SFGLDEVSHA
-446 LTQARTG
+446 LAQVPG
-453 SDPERLHRITGGNAF
+453 GGDSELLHRITGGNAF
-468 LVSEVIRELAAG
+468 LVSEVVRELAAG
-480 KELDALA
+480 KELDGLT

-493 RMVTARLSPLHPDA
+493 RMVMARLSQLHPDA
-507 RDLVTLLAVG
+507 RDLVNLLAVG
-517 ERMTSAELRRGLG
+517 ERMESAELRAGLG

-537 AAVEEAMGTGLVTML
+537 AAVEEAMGAGLVTMS
-552 DNGSC
+552 DGGSC
-557 QFSHELTRDALSAT
+557 RFSHELTRTALYAKLSA
-571 LSPPRAALLHGRVA
+571 PRAGLLHGKVA
-585 DALRETDPAA
+585 DALCRTDP
-595 VRARPYVVARHLMA
+595 RAMETRPYVVATHLLA
-609 AAEQGRDPG
+609 AAEHGRDPV

-623 ADAGVQA
+623 ADAAVHA

-650 LDLLRDL
+650 LDLLADF
-657 PGTTLERRAELL
+657 PGATLERRAELL

-678 AGHPEARRTLLDAA
+678 AGDPDARQTLVRAA
-692 DLARE
+692 DLARQ
-697 CERHDLLVTAA
+697 CERSDLIVIAA
-708 LGGDRGSAISAA
+708 LGGDRGFSTISAA
-720 PDNERIALLTE
+720 PDQQRIALLTE
-731 ARKVVDSTDVST
+731 ARRLVDSTDLST

-785 SVLGMRSLT
+785 GVLGQRSLT

-821 LALFHAYM
+821 LALFHAYV
-829 QRTPPVLDL
+829 QRTPPVLDG
-838 GDTTRVA
+838 GDVTRAA
-845 MLLGQADELAR
+845 MLLGEADELAR
-856 RLGQPHLTWLIG
+856 RLAQPHLNWLIG
-868 YSKAGLTLMQGDLV
+868 YSRAGLTLMQGDLA
-882 QAEAEAE
+882 QAESEAQA
-889 SALRLGSEIGR
+889 ALRLGSEIGR
-900 RLEAMAIYSEQIRE
+900 RLEAVAIYSSQIGE

-925 RDRLRRAGQRPRV
+925 RDRYRRAAQAPRV
-938 DPVHAVLRYLCELGD
+938 DPVHAILRYLCELAD
-953 EEAAPLLDR
+953 EEAGPLLDR
-962 ILDYGG
+962 ILADGG
-968 AAPPRNMAHRS
+968 AVPPRNMAHRP

-986 AAARLGRAELAGR
+986 AASRLGRAELAEQ
-999 LYDSLAAS
+999 LYGSLAAD
-1007 GGETFGHGAV
+1007 GETFGHGAV
-1017 AHHCGHHYLAHLRVA
+1017 AHHCGHHYLAHLCVA
-1032 MGDPRRAAEHFE
+1032 TGSPQRAAEHFE
-1044 AAAEVHERQGVP
+1044 AAAEVHERRGVP

-1071 EGDLGGPKPADLREW
+1071 GGEVSGPKPADLRKW
-1086 CRSLLAGRGAVL
+1086 CASLLPGRGAIL
-1098 LERRASA
+1098 LERRLR

>member
-1 MTAAYEPKGDE
+1 MSAP
-12 PRRDEPRRD
+12 
-21 EHRRDEHRREPG
+21 HEPG

-48 TALRIRLGEERA
+48 TAMRIRLGEERA
-60 NVVFRRLYELLR
+60 NVVFHRLRQLLH
-72 SVVTASGST
+72 SVVTTNGST

-93 FDSATAGLDAIIAV
+93 FESATAGLDAIIAV
-107 QQAVADENERALEK
+107 EQAVADENERAHEK

-133 CWGQDDVSGLPTVE
+133 AWGHDDVSGLPTVE

-153 VAEGGQVLCTD
+153 VADGGQVLCTD

-206 LGGGLAPWLD
+206 QSGELAPWLD
-216 DAGVLPFV
+216 NGHVLPFV
-224 GRERELRVLDGEL
+224 GREEELRALDGEL

-244 GLVILEGEPGV
+244 GLVILQGDPGV

-261 SEVARRAL
+261 SVVARRAL

-275 LAGRCTDPARKA
+275 LAGRCTDPARQA

-366 IIDDLQW
+366 VIDDLQW

-382 SSLMWDADALPLFVL
+382 NALRWDADALPLLVL

-408 PSPSQQAA
+408 M
-416 PQALPE
+416 PE
-422 LHKLTATARVVQVP
+422 LHKLTADSRVVEVG
-436 SFGLDEVSSA
+436 SFGLDEVSDA
-446 LTQARTG
+446 LREARARG
-453 SDPERLHRITGGNAF
+453 DAGLLHRITGGNAF
-468 LVSEVIRELAAG
+468 LISEVVRELAAG
-480 KELDALA
+480 KDLDALT

-493 RMVTARLSPLHPDA
+493 RMVKARLSQLHPDA
-507 RDLVTLLAVG
+507 RDLVSLLAVG
-517 ERMTSAELRRGLG
+517 ERLESAELRLGLG

-537 AAVEEAMGTGLVTML
+537 AAVEEAMGAGLVTMT
-552 DNGSC
+552 GRGPYH
-557 QFSHELTRDALSAT
+557 FSHELTRNALYAT
-571 LSPPRAALLHGRVA
+571 LSAPRAGLLHGRVA
-585 DALRETDPAA
+585 DALCQTDPKAMES
-595 VRARPYVVARHLMA
+595 RPYVVAAHLLA
-609 AAEQGRDPG
+609 AAEHGRDPG

-623 ADAGVQA
+623 ADAAVHA
-630 AQHALAG
+630 AQHALTG

-650 LDLLRDL
+650 LELLQDF
-657 PGTTLERRAELL
+657 PGATQERRAELL
-669 VECGRAMWL
+669 MECGRAMWL
-678 AGHPEARRTLLDAA
+678 AGHPDARPTLVRAA

-697 CERHDLLVTAA
+697 CGRHDLIVTAA
-708 LGGDRGSAISAA
+708 LGGDRGSSVSAT
-720 PDNERIALLTE
+720 PDLQRIALLTE
-731 ARKVVDSTDVST
+731 ARKLVDSTDLST

-785 SVLGMRSLT
+785 GVLGMRSLT

-806 DGDEMLEAARRTGDD
+806 DGDEMLESARRTGDD
-821 LALFHAYM
+821 LALFHAYV
-829 QRTPPVLDL
+829 QRTPPVLDS
-838 GDTTRVA
+838 GDVTRAA
-845 MLLGQADELAR
+845 MLLDQADELAH
-856 RLGQPHLTWLIG
+856 RLGQPHLNWLIG
-868 YSKAGLTLMQGDLV
+868 YSKAGLTLMQGDLA
-882 QAEAEAE
+882 QAESEAE
-889 SALRLGSEIGR
+889 SAMRLGSEIGR
-900 RLEAMAIYSEQIRE
+900 RLEAVAIYSEQIAE

-925 RDRLRRAGQRPRV
+925 RDRLRLVAQAPRV
-938 DPVHAVLRYLCELGD
+938 DPVHAVLRYLCELAD
-953 EEAAPLLDR
+953 EEAEPLLDR
-962 ILDYGG
+962 ILADQG
-968 AAPPRNMAHRS
+968 AVPPRNMAHRP

-986 AAARLGRAELAGR
+986 AASRLGRAELAGL
-999 LYDSLAAS
+999 LYDSLAS
-1007 GGETFGHGAV
+1007 DGETFGHGTV
-1017 AHHCGHHYLAHLRVA
+1017 AHHCGHHYLAHLCVA
-1032 MGDPRRAAEHFE
+1032 RGAPQLAAEHFE
-1044 AAAEVHERQGVP
+1044 AAAEVHERRGVP
-1056 LMLAESLLDWADLLD
+1056 LMLAESLLDWADLL
-1071 EGDLGGPKPADLREW
+1071 EGGAVSGPKPADLREW
-1086 CRSLLAGRGAVL
+1086 CASLLSGRGAL
-1098 LERRASA
+1098 LLDRRLR

>member
-1 MTAAYEPKGDE
+1 MTAS
-12 PRRDEPRRD
+12 
-21 EHRRDEHRREPG
+21 HRPG
-33 TLTTATILFTDVVSS
+33 RAPGALTTSTILFTDVVGS

-60 NVVFRRLYELLR
+60 NVVFRRLYQLLR
-72 SVVTASGST
+72 SVVTASGSS

-107 QQAVADENERALEK
+107 QQAVADENERAQEK
-121 ISIRAALAAGDV
+121 IAIRAALAAGDV
-133 CWGQDDVSGLPTVE
+133 AWGRDDVSGLPTVE

-153 VAEGGQVLCTD
+153 VADGGQVLCTD

-206 LGGGLAPWLD
+206 LGGVLPPWLGD
-216 DAGVLPFV
+216 GGVLPFL
-224 GRERELRVLDGEL
+224 GRREELRALDEEL
-237 AAAEFGS
+237 SAAEFGG

-329 LSLQVPPAT
+329 LSLEVPPAT
-338 EPVSERYHLMAA
+338 EPVSERYQLMAA

-366 IIDDLQW
+366 IVDDLQW

-382 SSLMWDADALPLFVL
+382 SALMWDADALPLLVL
-397 ATSRPVPVESA
+397 ATSRPVPVE
-408 PSPSQQAA
+408 PAA
-416 PQALPE
+416 HSLPE
-422 LHKLTATARVVQVP
+422 LHKLTAGAKVVQVP
-436 SFGLDEVSSA
+436 AFGTDEVHSA
-446 LTQARTG
+446 LTEARASG
-453 SDPERLHRITGGNAF
+453 DPALLHRITGGNAF

-480 KELDALA
+480 KDLDALA

-493 RMVTARLSPLHPDA
+493 RMVTARLAQLHPDA
-507 RDLVTLLAVG
+507 RDLVSLLAVG
-517 ERMTSAELRRGLG
+517 ERMASAELRRGLG
-530 LDEARFV
+530 LDEGRFV

-552 DNGSC
+552 GNGSC
-557 QFSHELTRDALSAT
+557 QFSHELTRQALCAT
-571 LSPPRAALLHGRVA
+571 LSAPRAALLHGRVA
-585 DALRETDPAA
+585 DALCETDPEAM
-595 VRARPYVVARHLMA
+595 RTRPYVVAAHLLA
-609 AAEQGRDPG
+609 AAEQGRDPA
-618 RVSAA
+618 RMSAA
-623 ADAGVQA
+623 AEAAVQA
-630 AQHALAG
+630 ARHALAG
-637 LAHREAVTWYQRV
+637 LAHREAVTWYQRA
-650 LDLLRDL
+650 LGLLADL
-657 PGTTLERRAELL
+657 PGATLERRAELL
-669 VECGRAMWL
+669 VACGSAMWL
-678 AGHPEARRTLLDAA
+678 AGHPEARQTLLAA
-692 DLARE
+692 AGLARE
-697 CERHDLLVTAA
+697 CERHDLIVTAA
-708 LGGDRGSAISAA
+708 LAGDRGSAISAA
-720 PDNERIALLTE
+720 PDLERIALLTE
-731 ARKVVDSTDVST
+731 AREVVDSTDVST

-756 WAPDGERRFAL
+756 WAADGERRFAL

-773 LARKSGDPRTLA
+773 LARKSGDARTLA
-785 SVLGMRSLT
+785 GVLGMRSLT

-821 LALFHAYM
+821 LVLFHAYM
-829 QRTPPVLDL
+829 QRTPPVLDS
-838 GDTTRVA
+838 GDATRA
-845 MLLGQADELAR
+845 GLLLDRAEELAR
-856 RLGQPHLTWLIG
+856 RLGQPQLNWLLG
-868 YSKAGLTLMQGDLV
+868 YSRAGQTLMRGDLA

-889 SALRLGSEIGR
+889 AALRLGSEIGR
-900 RLEAMAIYSEQIRE
+900 RLEAVAIYSEQIAE
-914 IRRLQGRLWEL
+914 IRRLQGRLGEL
-925 RDRLRRAGQRPRV
+925 RDRLRRAGRGPRV

-962 ILDYGG
+962 ILAYGG
-968 AAPPRNMAHRS
+968 AAPPRNMAHRP
-979 ALDNLAV
+979 AQDNLAV
-986 AAARLGRAELAGR
+986 AAARLGRVELAGR
-999 LYDSLAAS
+999 LYDALSA

-1017 AHHCGHHYLAHLRVA
+1017 AHHCGHHYLAHLCVA
-1032 MGDPRRAAEHFE
+1032 MGDPVKAAGHFE
-1044 AAAEVHERQGVP
+1044 AAAEVHERRGVP

-1071 EGDLGGPKPADLREW
+1071 AGEVDGPGPADLRRW
-1086 CRSLLAGRGAVL
+1086 CATLLAGRGAL
-1098 LERRASA
+1098 LLDRRLAV

>member
-1 MTAAYEPKGDE
+1 MTAP
-12 PRRDEPRRD
+12 
-21 EHRRDEHRREPG
+21 HEPG

-60 NVVFRRLYELLR
+60 NVVFRRLYQLLR

-107 QQAVADENERALEK
+107 EQAVADENERALEK

-133 CWGQDDVSGLPTVE
+133 CWGHDDVSGLPTVE

-190 EPLHTY
+190 EPMHTY

-216 DAGVLPFV
+216 DGHVLPFV
-224 GRERELRVLDGEL
+224 GRQEELRTLDGEL

-275 LAGRCTDPARKA
+275 LAGRCTDPARQA

-329 LSLQVPPAT
+329 LSLEVPPAT

-366 IIDDLQW
+366 VIDDLQW

-382 SSLMWDADALPLFVL
+382 NALMWDADALPLLIL
-397 ATSRPVPVESA
+397 AMSRPVPIESA
-408 PSPSQQAA
+408 V
-416 PQALPE
+416 PE
-422 LHKLTATARVVQVP
+422 LHKLTADARVVQVP
-436 SFGLDEVSSA
+436 SFGPDEVSHA
-446 LTQARTG
+446 LAEARANG
-453 SDPERLHRITGGNAF
+453 DAEQLHRITGGNAF
-468 LVSEVIRELAAG
+468 LISEVIRELAAG
-480 KELDALA
+480 KELDALS

-493 RMVTARLSPLHPDA
+493 RMVLARLAQLHPDA
-507 RDLVTLLAVG
+507 RDLVNLLAVG
-517 ERMTSAELRRGLG
+517 ERMDSAELRNGLG

-537 AAVEEAMGTGLVTML
+537 AAVEEAMGAGLVALL

-557 QFSHELTRDALSAT
+557 RFSHELTRNALYAT
-571 LSPPRAALLHGRVA
+571 LSAPRAALLHGRVA
-585 DALRETDPAA
+585 DALCRTDPNAKTT
-595 VRARPYVVARHLMA
+595 RPYVVASHLLA
-609 AAEQGRDPG
+609 AAEHGRDPA

-623 ADAGVQA
+623 ADAAEHA
-630 AQHALAG
+630 ARHALAR

-650 LDLLRDL
+650 LDLLSDY
-657 PGTTLERRAELL
+657 PGATSERRAELL

-678 AGHPEARRTLLDAA
+678 AGHPEARQTLTQAA

-697 CERHDLLVTAA
+697 CGRGDLIVLAA
-708 LGGDRGSAISAA
+708 LGGERGFSTISAA
-720 PDNERIALLTE
+720 PDQQRIALLTE
-731 ARKVVDSTDVST
+731 ARRVVDSTDVST
-743 RALLAAQLASELI
+743 RALLAALLASELI
-756 WAPDGERRFAL
+756 WATDGERRFAL

-794 IIPADPLHQRHR
+794 IIPADPLHQRNR
-806 DGDEMLEAARRTGDD
+806 DGDEMLEAARQTGDD
-821 LALFHAYM
+821 LALFHAYV
-829 QRTPPVLDL
+829 QRTPPVLDS
-838 GDTTRVA
+838 GDAAKAAT
-845 MLLGQADELAR
+845 LLDQADELAR
-856 RLGQPHLTWLIG
+856 RLGQPHLNWLIG
-868 YSKAGLTLMQGDLV
+868 YSKAGLTLMQGDLA
-882 QAEAEAE
+882 QAESEAE
-889 SALRLGSEIGR
+889 TAMRLGSEIGR
-900 RLEAMAIYSEQIRE
+900 RLEAVAIYAEQIAE

-925 RDRLRRAGQRPRV
+925 RDRLRRIAQAPQV
-938 DPVHAVLRYLCELGD
+938 DPVHAVLRYLCELD
-953 EEAAPLLDR
+953 DVEAAPLLDR
-962 ILDYGG
+962 ILAHGG
-968 AAPPRNMAHRS
+968 AEPPRNMAHRP

-986 AAARLGRAELAGR
+986 AAARLGRAGLAGQ
-999 LYDSLAAS
+999 LYASLAADP
-1007 GGETFGHGAV
+1007 ETFGHGTV
-1017 AHHCGHHYLAHLRVA
+1017 AHHCGHHYLAHLCVA
-1032 MGDPRRAAEHFE
+1032 MDDRRRAAEHFE
-1044 AAAEVHERQGVP
+1044 AAAEAHERRGVP

-1071 EGDLGGPKPADLREW
+1071 GGEVSGPKAVDLREW
-1086 CRSLLAGRGAVL
+1086 AGSLLPGRGALL
-1098 LERRASA
+1098 LERRLR

>member
-1 MTAAYEPKGDE
+1 MTVP
-12 PRRDEPRRD
+12 
-21 EHRRDEHRREPG
+21 HEPG

-48 TALRIRLGEERA
+48 TAMRIRLGEERA
-60 NVVFRRLYELLR
+60 NVVFRRLYQLLH

-107 QQAVADENERALEK
+107 EQAVADENERALEK

-133 CWGQDDVSGLPTVE
+133 CWGHDDVSGLPTVE

-153 VAEGGQVLCTD
+153 VADGGQVMCTD

-190 EPLHTY
+190 EPLHAY

-206 LGGGLAPWLD
+206 HSGELASWLD
-216 DAGVLPFV
+216 NGHVLPFV
-224 GRERELRVLDGEL
+224 GRDEELRALDGEL

-244 GLVILEGEPGV
+244 GLVILQGEPGV

-261 SEVARRAL
+261 SVVARRAL

-275 LAGRCTDPARKA
+275 LAGRCTDPARQA

-329 LSLQVPPAT
+329 LSLEVPPAT

-366 IIDDLQW
+366 VIDDLQW

-382 SSLMWDADALPLFVL
+382 HALMWDADALPLLIL
-397 ATSRPVPVESA
+397 ATSRPVPVD
-408 PSPSQQAA
+408 AA
-416 PQALPE
+416 MPE
-422 LHKLTATARVVQVP
+422 LYKLTADSRVVQVS
-436 SFGLDEVSSA
+436 SFGLDEVTDA
-446 LTQARTG
+446 LREVRGGGDAG
-453 SDPERLHRITGGNAF
+453 LLHRITGGNAF
-468 LVSEVIRELAAG
+468 LISEVARELSAG
-480 KELDALA
+480 KELDALT

-493 RMVTARLSPLHPDA
+493 RMVMARLSQLHPDA
-507 RDLVTLLAVG
+507 RDLVSLLAVG
-517 ERMTSAELRRGLG
+517 ERMEAAELRHGLG

-537 AAVEEAMGTGLVTML
+537 AAVEEAMGAGLATSTG
-552 DNGSC
+552 NGPYH
-557 QFSHELTRDALSAT
+557 FSHELTRNALYAT
-571 LSPPRAALLHGRVA
+571 LSAPRAGLLHGRVA
-585 DALRETDPAA
+585 DALCQTDPKAME
-595 VRARPYVVARHLMA
+595 ARPYVVATHLLA
-609 AAEQGRDPG
+609 AAEHGRDPG

-623 ADAGVQA
+623 ADAAVHA

-637 LAHREAVTWYQRV
+637 LAHREAVTWYKRA
-650 LDLLRDL
+650 LDLLEDF
-657 PGTTLERRAELL
+657 PGAGDERRAELL
-669 VECGRAMWL
+669 MECGRAMWL
-678 AGHPEARRTLLDAA
+678 AGHPEARATLMRAA

-697 CERHDLLVTAA
+697 CGRNDLIVTAA
-708 LGGDRGSAISAA
+708 LGGDRGSSVSAT
-720 PDNERIALLTE
+720 PDQQRIALLTE
-731 ARKVVDSTDVST
+731 ARKLVDSTDLST

-785 SVLGMRSLT
+785 GVLGMRSLT

-821 LALFHAYM
+821 LALFHAYV
-829 QRTPPVLDL
+829 QRTPPVLDS
-838 GDTTRVA
+838 GDAVKAA
-845 MLLGQADELAR
+845 MLLDQADELAR
-856 RLGQPHLTWLIG
+856 RLGQPHLNWLIG
-868 YSKAGLTLMQGDLV
+868 YSKAGLTLMQGDLT

-889 SALRLGSEIGR
+889 SAMRLGTEIGR
-900 RLEAMAIYSEQIRE
+900 RLEAVAIYSEQIAE

-925 RDRLRRAGQRPRV
+925 RERLRRAAQAPRV
-938 DPVHAVLRYLCELGD
+938 DPVHAVLRYLCELAD
-953 EEAAPLLDR
+953 EEADPLLER
-962 ILDYGG
+962 ILADRG
-968 AAPPRNMAHRS
+968 AVPPRNMAHRP

-986 AAARLGRAELAGR
+986 AASRLGRAELAER
-999 LYDSLAAS
+999 LYDSLT
-1007 GGETFGHGAV
+1007 GEGETFGHGTV
-1017 AHHCGHHYLAHLRVA
+1017 MHHCGHHYLAHLCVT
-1032 MGDPRRAAEHFE
+1032 MGDQQRASEHFE
-1044 AAAEVHERQGVP
+1044 AAAEVHERRGVP
-1056 LMLAESLLDWADLLD
+1056 LMLAESLLDWAELL
-1071 EGDLGGPKPADLREW
+1071 ETGGVSGPKPADLREW
-1086 CRSLLAGRGAVL
+1086 CASLLSGRGALL
-1098 LERRASA
+1098 LERRLH

>member
-1 MTAAYEPKGDE
+1 MTAPH
-12 PRRDEPRRD
+12 P
-21 EHRRDEHRREPG
+21 PG

-48 TALRIRLGEERA
+48 TAMRIRLGEERA
-60 NVVFRRLYELLR
+60 NVVFRRLYQLLR

-93 FDSATAGLDAIIAV
+93 FDSATAGLDAVIAV
-107 QQAVADENERALEK
+107 QQAVADENERAPDK

-133 CWGQDDVSGLPTVE
+133 CWGHDDVSGLPTVE

-153 VAEGGQVLCTD
+153 IAEGGQVLCTD

-206 LGGGLAPWLD
+206 QVAGLAPWLED
-216 DAGVLPFV
+216 GHVLPFV
-224 GRERELRVLDGEL
+224 GRDEELRALDGEL

-244 GLVILEGEPGV
+244 GLVILQGDSGV

-275 LAGRCTDPARKA
+275 LAGRCTDPARRA

-329 LSLQVPPAT
+329 LSLEVPPAT

-355 ERLATVRPVLL
+355 ERLTTVRPVLL
-366 IIDDLQW
+366 VIDDLQW

-382 SSLMWDADALPLFVL
+382 NALMWDAEALPLLVL
-397 ATSRPVPVESA
+397 ATSRPLLVDSPAES
-408 PSPSQQAA
+408 
-416 PQALPE
+416 ALPE
-422 LHKLTATARVVQVP
+422 LHKLTADSRTIEVP
-436 SFGLDEVSSA
+436 SFGLDEVSHA
-446 LTQARTG
+446 LAQVPG
-453 SDPERLHRITGGNAF
+453 GGDSELLHRITGGNAF
-468 LVSEVIRELAAG
+468 LVSEVVRELAAG
-480 KELDALA
+480 KELDGLT

-493 RMVTARLSPLHPDA
+493 RMVMARLSQLHPDA
-507 RDLVTLLAVG
+507 RDLVNLLAVG
-517 ERMTSAELRRGLG
+517 ERMESAELRAGLG

-537 AAVEEAMGTGLVTML
+537 AAVEEAMGAGLVTMS
-552 DNGSC
+552 DGGSC
-557 QFSHELTRDALSAT
+557 RFSHELTRTALYAKLSA
-571 LSPPRAALLHGRVA
+571 PRAGLLHGKVA
-585 DALRETDPAA
+585 DALCRTDP
-595 VRARPYVVARHLMA
+595 RAMETRPYVVATHLLA
-609 AAEQGRDPG
+609 AAEHGRDPA

-623 ADAGVQA
+623 ADAAVHA

-650 LDLLRDL
+650 LDLLADF
-657 PGTTLERRAELL
+657 PGATLERRAELL

-678 AGHPEARRTLLDAA
+678 AGDPDARQTLVRAA
-692 DLARE
+692 DLARQ
-697 CERHDLLVTAA
+697 CERSDLIVIAA
-708 LGGDRGSAISAA
+708 LGGDRGFSTISAA
-720 PDNERIALLTE
+720 PDQQRIALLTE
-731 ARKVVDSTDVST
+731 ARKLVDSTDLST

-785 SVLGMRSLT
+785 GVLGQRSLT

-821 LALFHAYM
+821 LALFHAYV
-829 QRTPPVLDL
+829 QRTPPVLDG
-838 GDTTRVA
+838 GDVTRAA
-845 MLLGQADELAR
+845 MLLGEADELAR
-856 RLGQPHLTWLIG
+856 RLAQPHLNWLIG
-868 YSKAGLTLMQGDLV
+868 YSRAGLTLMQGDLA
-882 QAEAEAE
+882 QAESEAQA
-889 SALRLGSEIGR
+889 ALRLGSEIGR
-900 RLEAMAIYSEQIRE
+900 RLEAVAIYSSQIGE

-925 RDRLRRAGQRPRV
+925 RDRLRRAAQAPRV
-938 DPVHAVLRYLCELGD
+938 DPVHAILRYLCELAD
-953 EEAAPLLDR
+953 EEAGPLLDR
-962 ILDYGG
+962 ILADNG
-968 AAPPRNMAHRS
+968 AVPPRNMAHRP

-986 AAARLGRAELAGR
+986 AASRLGRAELAEQ
-999 LYDSLAAS
+999 LYGSLAS
-1007 GGETFGHGAV
+1007 DGETFGHGAV
-1017 AHHCGHHYLAHLRVA
+1017 AHHCGHHYLAHLCVA
-1032 MGDPRRAAEHFE
+1032 TGSPQRAAEHFE
-1044 AAAEVHERQGVP
+1044 AAAEVHERRGVP

-1071 EGDLGGPKPADLREW
+1071 EGEVSGPKPADLRKW
-1086 CRSLLAGRGAVL
+1086 CASLLAGRGAIL
-1098 LERRASA
+1098 LERRLR

>member
-1 MTAAYEPKGDE
+1 MTALHDRA
-12 PRRDEPRRD
+12 
-21 EHRRDEHRREPG
+21 HEPG

-72 SVVTASGST
+72 SVVTASGSS

-107 QQAVADENERALEK
+107 QQAVADENERAQEK

-133 CWGQDDVSGLPTVE
+133 CWGHDDVSGLPTVE

-190 EPLHTY
+190 EPMHTY

-206 LGGGLAPWLD
+206 LGAGLAPWLD
-216 DAGVLPFV
+216 ERGLPFV
-224 GRERELRVLDGEL
+224 GREEQLRTLDAEL
-237 AAAEFGS
+237 AAAEFG
-244 GLVILEGEPGV
+244 GNLVLLQGEPGV

-302 PALLLRAGVDQQ
+302 PALLLRAGIDQQ

-329 LSLQVPPAT
+329 LSLEVPPAT
-338 EPVSERYHLMAA
+338 EPVSERYHLLAA

-366 IIDDLQW
+366 IVDDLQW

-382 SSLMWDADALPLFVL
+382 NALMWDADALPLLVL
-397 ATSRPVPVESA
+397 AMSRPVPVESA
-408 PSPSQQAA
+408 M
-416 PQALPE
+416 PE
-422 LHKLTATARVVQVP
+422 LHKLTADARVVPVP
-436 SFGLDEVSSA
+436 AFGPDEVSHA
-446 LTQARTG
+446 LTEARAAG
-453 SDPERLHRITGGNAF
+453 DAAVLHRITGGNAF
-468 LVSEVIRELAAG
+468 LISEVIRELTAG
-480 KELDALA
+480 KDLDALA

-493 RMVTARLSPLHPDA
+493 RMVLARLSQLHPDA
-507 RDLVTLLAVG
+507 RDLVNLLAVG
-517 ERMTSAELRRGLG
+517 ERMSSAELRQGLG

-537 AAVEEAMGTGLVTML
+537 AAVEEAMGAGLVTML

-557 QFSHELTRDALSAT
+557 HFSHELTRNALYSTLSA
-571 LSPPRAALLHGRVA
+571 PRAALLHGRVA
-585 DALRETDPAA
+585 DALSLTDPQAM
-595 VRARPYVVARHLMA
+595 RSRPYVVATHLLA
-609 AAEQGRDPG
+609 AAEHGRDPA

-623 ADAGVQA
+623 ADAAVHA

-637 LAHREAVTWYQRV
+637 LAHREAVTWYQRA
-650 LDLLRDL
+650 LGLLHDS
-657 PGTTLERRAELL
+657 PGGTVERRAELL
-669 VECGRAMWL
+669 VDCGRAMWL

-692 DLARE
+692 AMARE
-697 CERHDLLVTAA
+697 CERHDLVVTAA
-708 LGGDRGSAISAA
+708 LGGDRGSSISPA
-720 PDNERIALLTE
+720 PDRQRIELLTE

-785 SVLGMRSLT
+785 GVLGMRSLT

-821 LALFHAYM
+821 LVLFHAYM
-829 QRTPPVLDL
+829 QRTPPVLDG
-838 GDTTRVA
+838 GDAVKA
-845 MLLGQADELAR
+845 ALLLDQAEELAR

-868 YSKAGLTLMQGDLV
+868 YSKAGLTLMQGDLA
-882 QAEAEAE
+882 QAESEAE
-889 SALRLGSEIGR
+889 SALRLGSQIGY
-900 RLEAMAIYSEQIRE
+900 RLDAMAFYSEQIAE

-925 RDRLRRAGQRPRV
+925 RDRLRKAGQAPRA
-938 DPVHAVLRYLCELGD
+938 DPVHAVLRYLCELDD
-953 EEAAPLLDR
+953 EEAGPLLDR
-962 ILDYGG
+962 ILAYGG
-968 AAPPRNMAHRS
+968 ATPPRNIAHRP

-986 AAARLGRAELAGR
+986 AAARLGRADLAAT
-999 LYDSLAAS
+999 LYDALAAE
-1007 GGETFGHGAV
+1007 GETFGHGTV
-1017 AHHCGHHYLAHLRVA
+1017 AHHCGHHYLAHLCLA
-1032 MGDPRRAAEHFE
+1032 MGEPARAAVHFE

-1056 LMLAESLLDWADLLD
+1056 LMLAESLLDWAALL
-1071 EGDLGGPKPADLREW
+1071 ESGEVPGPKAADLRGW
-1086 CRSLLAGRGAVL
+1086 CRTLLAGRDALL
-1098 LERRASA
+1098 LERRLSA

>member
-1 MTAAYEPKGDE
+1 MSVP
-12 PRRDEPRRD
+12 
-21 EHRRDEHRREPG
+21 REPG
-33 TLTTATILFTDVVSS
+33 ALTTATLLFTDVVSS

-60 NVVFRRLYELLR
+60 NVVFRRLYDLLR
-72 SVVTASGST
+72 SVVNANGAT

-93 FDSATAGLDAIIAV
+93 FGSATAGLDAVIAV
-107 QQAVADENERALEK
+107 QQAVANENERAMEK

-133 CWGQDDVSGLPTVE
+133 CWGLDDVSGLPTVE

-153 VAEGGQVLCTD
+153 QAEGGQVLCTD
-164 LVRRLAQGRSRHEF
+164 LVRRLAQGRGRHEF

-196 ELHWQSADHH
+196 ELHWQSAAHH
-206 LGGGLAPWLD
+206 LGGSLAPWLD
-216 DAGVLPFV
+216 DRHVLPFV
-224 GRERELRVLDGEL
+224 GRQQELRLLDAEL

-244 GLVILEGEPGV
+244 GLVVLEGDAGV

-275 LAGRCTDPARKA
+275 LAGRCTNPARQA

-302 PALLLRAGVDQQ
+302 PALLLRAGVDQR

-319 RLAPSLAAPP
+319 RLAPSLAAAP

-355 ERLATVRPVLL
+355 ERLAAVRPVLL
-366 IIDDLQW
+366 VIDDLQW

-382 SSLMWDADALPLFVL
+382 GALMWEAESLPLLVM
-397 ATSRPVPVESA
+397 AMSRPMPVESVM
-408 PSPSQQAA
+408 
-416 PQALPE
+416 PE
-422 LHKLTATARVVQVP
+422 LHRLTADARIVPVP
-436 SFGLDEVSSA
+436 SFRPEEVSLA
-446 LTQARTG
+446 LAQARADG
-453 SDPERLHRITGGNAF
+453 DAERLHRMTGGNAF
-468 LVSEVIRELAAG
+468 LISEVVRELATG

-487 VPDSVT
+487 VPDAVT
-493 RMVTARLSPLHPDA
+493 RMVVTRMAQLHPDA
-507 RDLVTLLAVG
+507 RELVGLLAVG
-517 ERMTSAELRRGLG
+517 ERMDSAALRRGLG
-530 LDEARFV
+530 LEEARFV
-537 AAVEEAMGTGLVTML
+537 AAVEEAMGAGLVTLL

-557 QFSHELTRDALSAT
+557 QFSHELTRTALYAT

-585 DALRETDPAA
+585 DALCETDP
-595 VRARPYVVARHLMA
+595 RAMESRPYVVAAHLMA
-609 AAEQGRDPG
+609 AAEHGRDPD

-623 ADAGVQA
+623 AEAGVRA
-630 AQHALAG
+630 AEHALAG

-650 LDLLRDL
+650 LDLLADF
-657 PGTTLERRAELL
+657 PGTTPERRAELL

-678 AGHPEARRTLLDAA
+678 AGDPEARPTLLRAA

-697 CERHDLLVTAA
+697 CGRDDLIVLAA
-708 LGGDRGSAISAA
+708 LGGDRGFSSVSAA
-720 PDNERIALLTE
+720 HDERRIALLTE
-731 ARKVVDSTDVST
+731 ARQVVDSTDVST
-743 RALLAAQLASELI
+743 RALLAAMLATELI

-794 IIPADPLHQRHR
+794 IVPADPLHQRHR

-821 LALFHAYM
+821 LALFHAYV
-829 QRTPPVLDL
+829 QRTPPVLDS
-838 GDTTRVA
+838 GDA
-845 MLLGQADELAR
+845 EKAAALLDRAEELAH
-856 RLGQPHLTWLIG
+856 RLGQPHLDWLLG
-868 YSKAGLTLMQGDLV
+868 YSRAGLTLMQGDLA

-889 SALRLGSEIGR
+889 AALRLGSQIGH
-900 RLEAMAIYSEQIRE
+900 RLEAVAIFSEQIAE

-925 RDRLRRAGQRPRV
+925 RDRLRRAARAPRV
-938 DPVHAVLRYLCELGD
+938 DPVHAVLRYLCELDD
-953 EEAAPLLDR
+953 EEAVPLLER
-962 ILDYGG
+962 ILAGGG
-968 AAPPRNMAHRS
+968 AEPPRNMAHRP

-986 AAARLGRAELAGR
+986 AASRLGRAELAGR
-999 LYDSLAAS
+999 LYDALA
-1007 GGETFGHGAV
+1007 GDGETFGHGTV
-1017 AHHCGHHYLAHLRVA
+1017 AHHCGHHYLAHLGAA
-1032 MGDPRRAAEHFE
+1032 MGDPERAAGHFE
-1044 AAAEVHERQGVP
+1044 AAAEVHERRGVP

-1071 EGDLGGPKPADLREW
+1071 GGGVSGPKPGDLRAW
-1086 CRSLLAGRGAVL
+1086 CRTLLAGRGALL
-1098 LERRASA
+1098 LERRLR

>member
-1 MTAAYEPKGDE
+1 MTAP
-12 PRRDEPRRD
+12 
-21 EHRRDEHRREPG
+21 HEPG

-60 NVVFRRLYELLR
+60 NVVFRRLYQLLH

-93 FDSATAGLDAIIAV
+93 FESATAGLDAIIAV
-107 QQAVADENERALEK
+107 EQAVADENERALEK

-133 CWGQDDVSGLPTVE
+133 CWGHDDVSGLPTVE

-153 VAEGGQVLCTD
+153 VADGGQVLCTD

-206 LGGGLAPWLD
+206 QSGELPSWLD
-216 DAGVLPFV
+216 NGHVLRFV
-224 GRERELRVLDGEL
+224 GREVELRALDGEL

-244 GLVILEGEPGV
+244 GMVILQGDPGV

-261 SEVARRAL
+261 SMVARQAL

-275 LAGRCTDPARKA
+275 LAGRCTDPARQA
-287 YEPIAGAVERLARTS
+287 YEPIAGAIERLARTS

-329 LSLQVPPAT
+329 LSLEVPPAT

-366 IIDDLQW
+366 VIDDLQW

-382 SSLMWDADALPLFVL
+382 NALMWDADALPLLVL

-408 PSPSQQAA
+408 M
-416 PQALPE
+416 PE
-422 LHKLTATARVVQVP
+422 LHKLVADSRVVEVG
-436 SFGLDEVSSA
+436 SFGLDEVTDA
-446 LTQARTG
+446 LRQVRGDGDAG
-453 SDPERLHRITGGNAF
+453 MLHQITDGNAF

-493 RMVTARLSPLHPDA
+493 RMVKTRLSQLHPQA
-507 RDLVTLLAVG
+507 RDLVNLLAVG
-517 ERMTSAELRRGLG
+517 ERLEAAELRAGLG

-537 AAVEEAMGTGLVTML
+537 AAAEESMASGLVSVT
-552 DNGSC
+552 GGGRYH
-557 QFSHELTRDALSAT
+557 FSHELTRNALYAT
-571 LSPPRAALLHGRVA
+571 LSAPRAGLLHGRVA
-585 DALRETDPAA
+585 DALCRTDPGAMES
-595 VRARPYVVARHLMA
+595 RPYVVATHLLA
-609 AAEQGRDPG
+609 AAEHGRDPA
-618 RVSAA
+618 RVSEAA
-623 ADAGVQA
+623 GAAVRA
-630 AQHALAG
+630 AQHALEG

-650 LDLLRDL
+650 LDLLADS
-657 PGTTLERRAELL
+657 PGATQERRAELL
-669 VECGRAMWL
+669 MECGRAMWL
-678 AGHPEARRTLLDAA
+678 AGHPEARAALLRAA
-692 DLARE
+692 ELARE
-697 CERHDLLVTAA
+697 CGRDDLIVTAA
-708 LGGDRGSAISAA
+708 LGGDSGSSISAA
-720 PDNERIALLTE
+720 PDRQRIELLTE
-731 ARKVVDSTDVST
+731 ARRLVDSTDLST

-806 DGDEMLEAARRTGDD
+806 DGDEMLEAARQTGDD

-829 QRTPPVLDL
+829 QRTPPLLDS
-838 GDTTRVA
+838 GDAGRAA

-856 RLGQPHLTWLIG
+856 RLGQPQLNWLIG
-868 YSKAGLTLMQGDLV
+868 YSRAGLTLMQGDLA
-882 QAEAEAE
+882 QAEAEAQG
-889 SALRLGSEIGR
+889 AMRLGSEIGR
-900 RLEAMAIYSEQIRE
+900 RLEAVAIYSEQIAE

-925 RDRLRRAGQRPRV
+925 RDRLRLVAQAPRV
-938 DPVHAVLRYLCELGD
+938 DPVHAVLRYLCELDD
-953 EEAAPLLDR
+953 EGAEPLLER
-962 ILDYGG
+962 ILADGG
-968 AAPPRNMAHRS
+968 ASPPRNMALRS
-979 ALDNLAV
+979 ALDNLAI
-986 AAARLGRAELAGR
+986 AASRLGRAELAR
-999 LYDSLAAS
+999 QLYDSLA
-1007 GGETFGHGAV
+1007 GDGETFGHGTV
-1017 AHHCGHHYLAHLRVA
+1017 AHHCGHHYLAHLCVT
-1032 MGDPRRAAEHFE
+1032 MGEPRRASEHFE
-1044 AAAEVHERQGVP
+1044 AAAEVHERRGVP
-1056 LMLAESLLDWADLLD
+1056 LMLAESLLDWADLL
-1071 EGDLGGPKPADLREW
+1071 EGHLAGGDRSGGDAVSGPKPADLRGW
-1086 CRSLLAGRGAVL
+1086 CATLLSSRGAL
-1098 LERRASA
+1098 LLDRRLR

>member
-1 MTAAYEPKGDE
+1 MTAPHA
-12 PRRDEPRRD
+12 
-21 EHRRDEHRREPG
+21 PG
-33 TLTTATILFTDVVSS
+33 ALTTATILFTDVVSS
-48 TALRIRLGEERA
+48 TAMRIRLGEERA
-60 NVVFRRLYELLR
+60 NVVFRRLYQLLR
-72 SVVTASGST
+72 SVVTANGAT

-93 FDSATAGLDAIIAV
+93 FDSATAGLDAVIAV
-107 QQAVADENERALEK
+107 EQAVADENERAMEK

-133 CWGQDDVSGLPTVE
+133 AWGHDDVSGLPTVE

-153 VAEGGQVLCTD
+153 IAEGGQVLCTD

-190 EPLHTY
+190 EPMHTY

-206 LGGGLAPWLD
+206 QAGGLAPWLD
-216 DAGVLPFV
+216 DGHVLPFV
-224 GRERELRVLDGEL
+224 GRDEQLRALDGEL

-244 GLVILEGEPGV
+244 GLVILQGDSGV

-275 LAGRCTDPARKA
+275 LAGRCTDPARQA

-329 LSLQVPPAT
+329 LSLEVPPAT

-366 IIDDLQW
+366 VIDDLQW

-382 SSLMWDADALPLFVL
+382 NALMWDAEALPLLVL
-397 ATSRPVPVESA
+397 ATSRPLPVESA
-408 PSPSQQAA
+408 M
-416 PQALPE
+416 PE
-422 LHKLTATARVVQVP
+422 LHKLTADGHLIEVP
-436 SFGLDEVSSA
+436 SFGLDEVSHA
-446 LTQARTG
+446 LAEVRG
-453 SDPERLHRITGGNAF
+453 GGDSELLHRITGGNAF
-468 LVSEVIRELAAG
+468 LISEVVRELAAG
-480 KELDALA
+480 KDLDALA

-493 RMVTARLSPLHPDA
+493 RMVMARLAQLHPDA
-507 RDLVTLLAVG
+507 RDLVNLLAVG
-517 ERMTSAELRRGLG
+517 ERMDSAELRLGLG

-537 AAVEEAMGTGLVTML
+537 AAVEEAMGAGLVTMS
-552 DNGSC
+552 DGGSC
-557 QFSHELTRDALSAT
+557 QFSHELTRNALYSKLSA
-571 LSPPRAALLHGRVA
+571 PRAGLLHGRVA
-585 DALRETDPAA
+585 DALCQTDPHAMET
-595 VRARPYVVARHLMA
+595 RPYVVATHLLA
-609 AAEQGRDPG
+609 AAGHGRDPA

-623 ADAGVQA
+623 AEAGVRA

-650 LDLLRDL
+650 LDLL
-657 PGTTLERRAELL
+657 PAFPATTLERRAELL
-669 VECGRAMWL
+669 MECGRAMWL
-678 AGHPEARRTLLDAA
+678 AGDPDARQTLAQAA
-692 DLARE
+692 DLARQ
-697 CERHDLLVTAA
+697 CERNDLIVMAA
-708 LGGDRGSAISAA
+708 LGGDRGFSTISAA
-720 PDNERIALLTE
+720 PDQQRIALLTE
-731 ARKVVDSTDVST
+731 ARKLVDSTDLST
-743 RALLAAQLASELI
+743 RALLAAKLASELI

-785 SVLGMRSLT
+785 GVLGLRSLT

-821 LALFHAYM
+821 LALFHAYV
-829 QRTPPVLDL
+829 QRTPPVLDG
-838 GDTTRVA
+838 GDVA
-845 MLLGQADELAR
+845 RAATLLDKADELAR
-856 RLGQPHLTWLIG
+856 RLAQPHLNWLIG
-868 YSKAGLTLMQGDLV
+868 YSKAGLTLMQGDLA
-882 QAEAEAE
+882 QAESEAV

-900 RLEAMAIYSEQIRE
+900 RLEAVAIFSEQIAE

-925 RDRLRRAGQRPRV
+925 RDRLRRAAQAPRV
-938 DPVHAVLRYLCELGD
+938 DPVHAVLRYLCEMDD
-953 EEAAPLLDR
+953 EQAAPLLER
-962 ILDYGG
+962 ILAFGG
-968 AAPPRNMAHRS
+968 ATPPRNMAHRS

-986 AAARLGRAELAGR
+986 AASRLGRVELAGQ
-999 LYDSLAAS
+999 LYDSLAS
-1007 GGETFGHGAV
+1007 DGETFGHSTV
-1017 AHHCGHHYLAHLRVA
+1017 AHHCGHHYLAHLCVA
-1032 MGDPRRAAEHFE
+1032 MGSPQRAAEHFE
-1044 AAAEVHERQGVP
+1044 AAAEVHERRGVP
-1056 LMLAESLLDWADLLD
+1056 LMLAESLLDWADLL
-1071 EGDLGGPKPADLREW
+1071 EEESMSGPKPADLHKW
-1086 CRSLLAGRGAVL
+1086 CASLLAGRGALL
-1098 LERRASA
+1098 LERRLH

>member
-1 MTAAYEPKGDE
+1 MTAPH
-12 PRRDEPRRD
+12 P
-21 EHRRDEHRREPG
+21 PG

-48 TALRIRLGEERA
+48 TAMRIRLGEERA
-60 NVVFRRLYELLR
+60 NEVFRRLYQLLR

-93 FDSATAGLDAIIAV
+93 FDSATAGLDAVIAV
-107 QQAVADENERALEK
+107 QQAVADENERAPDK

-133 CWGQDDVSGLPTVE
+133 CWGHDDVSGLPTVE

-153 VAEGGQVLCTD
+153 IAEGGQVLCTD

-206 LGGGLAPWLD
+206 QVAGLAPWLED
-216 DAGVLPFV
+216 GHVLPFV
-224 GRERELRVLDGEL
+224 GRDEQLRALDGEL

-244 GLVILEGEPGV
+244 GLVILQGDSGV

-275 LAGRCTDPARKA
+275 LAGRCTDPARRA

-329 LSLQVPPAT
+329 LSLEVPPAT

-355 ERLATVRPVLL
+355 ERLTTVRPVLL
-366 IIDDLQW
+366 VIDDLQW

-382 SSLMWDADALPLFVL
+382 NALMWDAEALPLLVL
-397 ATSRPVPVESA
+397 ATSRPLPAES
-408 PSPSQQAA
+408 
-416 PQALPE
+416 ALPE
-422 LHKLTATARVVQVP
+422 LHKLTADSRTIEVP
-436 SFGLDEVSSA
+436 SFGLDEVSHA
-446 LTQARTG
+446 LAEVRG
-453 SDPERLHRITGGNAF
+453 GGDSELLHRITGGNAF
-468 LVSEVIRELAAG
+468 LVSEVVRELAAG
-480 KELDALA
+480 KELDGLT

-493 RMVTARLSPLHPDA
+493 RMVMARLSQLHPDA
-507 RDLVTLLAVG
+507 RDLVNLLAVG
-517 ERMTSAELRRGLG
+517 ERMESAELRAGLG

-537 AAVEEAMGTGLVTML
+537 AAVEEAMGAGLVTMS
-552 DNGSC
+552 DGGSC
-557 QFSHELTRDALSAT
+557 RFSHELTRTALYAKLSA
-571 LSPPRAALLHGRVA
+571 PRAGLLHGKVA
-585 DALRETDPAA
+585 DALCQTDP
-595 VRARPYVVARHLMA
+595 RAMETRPYVVATHLLA
-609 AAEQGRDPG
+609 AAGHGRDPA

-623 ADAGVQA
+623 ADAAVHA

-650 LDLLRDL
+650 LDLLADF
-657 PGTTLERRAELL
+657 PGATLERRAELL

-678 AGHPEARRTLLDAA
+678 AGDPDARQTLVRAA
-692 DLARE
+692 GLARQ
-697 CERHDLLVTAA
+697 CERPDLIVIAA
-708 LGGDRGSAISAA
+708 LGGDRGFSTISAA
-720 PDNERIALLTE
+720 PDQQRIALLTE
-731 ARKVVDSTDVST
+731 ARKLVDSTDLST

-785 SVLGMRSLT
+785 GVLGQRSLT

-821 LALFHAYM
+821 LALFHAYV
-829 QRTPPVLDL
+829 QRTPPVLDG
-838 GDTTRVA
+838 GDVTRAA
-845 MLLGQADELAR
+845 MLLDEADELAR
-856 RLGQPHLTWLIG
+856 RLAQPHLNWLIG
-868 YSKAGLTLMQGDLV
+868 YSRAGLTLMQGDLA
-882 QAEAEAE
+882 QAESEAQA
-889 SALRLGSEIGR
+889 ALRLGSEIGR
-900 RLEAMAIYSEQIRE
+900 RLEAVAIYAEQIAE

-925 RDRLRRAGQRPRV
+925 RDRLRRAAQAPRV
-938 DPVHAVLRYLCELGD
+938 DPVHAILRYLCELPD
-953 EEAAPLLDR
+953 EEAGPLLDR
-962 ILDYGG
+962 ILADNG
-968 AAPPRNMAHRS
+968 AVPPRNMAHRP

-986 AAARLGRAELAGR
+986 AASHLGRAELAGQ
-999 LYDSLAAS
+999 LYGSLAAD
-1007 GGETFGHGAV
+1007 GETFGHGAV
-1017 AHHCGHHYLAHLRVA
+1017 AHHCGHHYLAHLCVA
-1032 MGDPRRAAEHFE
+1032 TGSPQRAAEHFE

-1071 EGDLGGPKPADLREW
+1071 GGEVSGPKPADLRKW
-1086 CRSLLAGRGAVL
+1086 CASLLPGRGAIL
-1098 LERRASA
+1098 LERRLR

>member
-1 MTAAYEPKGDE
+1 MTAP
-12 PRRDEPRRD
+12 
-21 EHRRDEHRREPG
+21 HEPG

-60 NVVFRRLYELLR
+60 NDVFRRLYQLLR

-107 QQAVADENERALEK
+107 QQAVADENERAQEK

-133 CWGQDDVSGLPTVE
+133 AWGRDDVSGLPTVE

-190 EPLHTY
+190 EPLHTF

-206 LGGGLAPWLD
+206 LGGRLAPWLD
-216 DAGVLPFV
+216 DGHVLPFV
-224 GRERELRVLDGEL
+224 GREEELRALDGEL

-275 LAGRCTDPARKA
+275 LAGRCTDPARQA
-287 YEPIAGAVERLARTS
+287 YEPIAAAVERLARTS

-329 LSLQVPPAT
+329 LSLEVPPAT

-366 IIDDLQW
+366 VIDDLQW

-382 SSLMWDADALPLFVL
+382 NALMWDADALPLL
-397 ATSRPVPVESA
+397 IMAMSRPVPVETA
-408 PSPSQQAA
+408 V
-416 PQALPE
+416 PE
-422 LHKLTATARVVQVP
+422 LHKLTADARVVQVP
-436 SFGLDEVSSA
+436 SFGLDEVSHA
-446 LTQARTG
+446 LTEARARG
-453 SDPERLHRITGGNAF
+453 DAAQLHRITGGNAF
-468 LVSEVIRELAAG
+468 LISEVVRELAAG

-493 RMVTARLSPLHPDA
+493 RMVMARMAQLHPDA
-507 RDLVTLLAVG
+507 RDLVSLLAVG
-517 ERMTSAELRRGLG
+517 ERMESAALRRGLG
-530 LDEARFV
+530 DDAGLGEGRFV
-537 AAVEEAMGTGLVTML
+537 AAVEEAMGAGLVTML

-557 QFSHELTRDALSAT
+557 QFSHELTRNALYAT

-585 DALRETDPAA
+585 DALVQSDPKAMES
-595 VRARPYVVARHLMA
+595 RPYVVATHLLA
-609 AAEQGRDPG
+609 AAEHGRDPA

-623 ADAGVQA
+623 ADAAERA
-630 AQHALAG
+630 ARHALAG

-650 LDLLRDL
+650 LDLLRDY
-657 PGTTLERRAELL
+657 PGATQERRADLL

-678 AGHPEARRTLLDAA
+678 AGHPEARQTLAQAA

-697 CERHDLLVTAA
+697 CGRGDLIVLAA
-708 LGGDRGSAISAA
+708 LGGERGFSTVSAA
-720 PDNERIALLTE
+720 PDQQRIALLTE

-743 RALLAAQLASELI
+743 RALLAALLASELI

-773 LARKSGDPRTLA
+773 LARKAGDPRTLA

-794 IIPADPLHQRHR
+794 IIPADPLHQRNR
-806 DGDEMLEAARRTGDD
+806 DGDEMLEAARQTGDD
-821 LALFHAYM
+821 LALFHAYV
-829 QRTPPVLDL
+829 QRTPPVLDS
-838 GDTTRVA
+838 GDAAKAAT
-845 MLLGQADELAR
+845 LLDRADELAR
-856 RLGQPHLTWLIG
+856 RLGQPHLNWLIG
-868 YSKAGLTLMQGDLV
+868 YSKAGLTLMQGDLA
-882 QAEAEAE
+882 QAESEAEA
-889 SALRLGSEIGR
+889 AMRLGSGIGR
-900 RLEAMAIYSEQIRE
+900 RLEAVAIYSEQIAE

-925 RDRLRRAGQRPRV
+925 RDRLRRIAQAPQV
-938 DPVHAVLRYLCELGD
+938 DPVHAVLRYLCELTD
-953 EEAAPLLDR
+953 AEAAPLLDR
-962 ILDYGG
+962 ILAGGG
-968 AAPPRNMAHRS
+968 AEPPRNMAHRP

-986 AAARLGRAELAGR
+986 AAARLGRAELAGQ
-999 LYDSLAAS
+999 LYTSLS
-1007 GGETFGHGAV
+1007 SDGETFGHGAV
-1017 AHHCGHHYLAHLRVA
+1017 AHHCGHHYLAHLCVA
-1032 MGDPRRAAEHFE
+1032 MGDRQRAAEHFE
-1044 AAAEVHERQGVP
+1044 AAAEVHERRGVP
-1056 LMLAESLLDWADLLD
+1056 LMLAESLLDWAELLD
-1071 EGDLGGPKPADLREW
+1071 GGEVNGPKPEDLREW
-1086 CRSLLAGRGAVL
+1086 CGSLLPGRGALL
-1098 LERRASA
+1098 LERRLR

>member
-1 MTAAYEPKGDE
+1 MTAPQEP
-12 PRRDEPRRD
+12 P
-21 EHRRDEHRREPG
+21 HEPG

-60 NVVFRRLYELLR
+60 NVVFRRLYQLLR
-72 SVVTASGST
+72 SVVTASGSS

-133 CWGQDDVSGLPTVE
+133 CWGHDDVSGLPTVE

-216 DAGVLPFV
+216 DGPLLPFV
-224 GRERELRVLDGEL
+224 GRQEELRALDQEL

-244 GLVILEGEPGV
+244 GLVILEGESGV

-275 LAGRCTDPARKA
+275 LAGRCTDPARQA

-329 LSLQVPPAT
+329 LSLEVPPAT

-366 IIDDLQW
+366 VVDDLQW

-382 SSLMWDADALPLFVL
+382 NALMWDADALPLLVL
-397 ATSRPVPVESA
+397 ALSRPVPVESA
-408 PSPSQQAA
+408 M
-416 PQALPE
+416 PE
-422 LHKLTATARVVQVP
+422 LHKLTADGRVIQVP
-436 SFGLDEVSSA
+436 SFGLDEVSRA
-446 LTQARTG
+446 LAEARASG
-453 SDPERLHRITGGNAF
+453 DPQLLHRITGGNAF
-468 LVSEVIRELAAG
+468 LISEVIRELAAG
-480 KELDALA
+480 KDLDSLA

-493 RMVTARLSPLHPDA
+493 RMVMARLAQLHPDA
-507 RDLVTLLAVG
+507 RDLVSLLAVG
-517 ERMTSAELRRGLG
+517 ERMDSAALRRGLGHEQG

-537 AAVEEAMGTGLVTML
+537 AAVEEAMGAGLVTML
-552 DNGSC
+552 DDGSC
-557 QFSHELTRDALSAT
+557 QFSHELTRTALYGMLSA
-571 LSPPRAALLHGRVA
+571 PRAALLHGRVA
-585 DALRETDPAA
+585 DALCETDPKAMES
-595 VRARPYVVARHLMA
+595 RPYVVATHLLA
-609 AAEQGRDPG
+609 AAEHGRDPA

-623 ADAGVQA
+623 ADAAVHA

-650 LDLLRDL
+650 LDLLRDH
-657 PGTTLERRAELL
+657 PHSTLERRAELL

-697 CERHDLLVTAA
+697 CERHDLIVTAA
-708 LGGDRGSAISAA
+708 LGGDRGSISVT
-720 PDNERIALLTE
+720 PDQERIALLTE

-785 SVLGMRSLT
+785 GVLGMRSLT
-794 IIPADPLHQRHR
+794 IVPADPLHQRHR

-821 LALFHAYM
+821 LVLFHAYV
-829 QRTPPVLDL
+829 QRTPPVLDS
-838 GDTTRVA
+838 GDATRAA
-845 MLLGQADELAR
+845 MLLDQADELAR
-856 RLGQPHLTWLIG
+856 RLGQPHLNWLIG
-868 YSKAGLTLMQGDLV
+868 YSKAGLTLMQGDLA
-882 QAEAEAE
+882 QAESEAEA
-889 SALRLGSEIGR
+889 ALRLGSEIGR
-900 RLEAMAIYSEQIRE
+900 RLEAVAIYAEQIAE

-925 RDRLRRAGQRPRV
+925 RDRLRRAGQAPRV
-938 DPVHAVLRYLCELGD
+938 DPVHAVLRYLCELAD

-962 ILDYGG
+962 ILAYGG

-979 ALDNLAV
+979 ALDNLAL

-999 LYDSLAAS
+999 LYDSLSA

-1017 AHHCGHHYLAHLRVA
+1017 AHHCGHHYLAHLCVA
-1032 MGDPRRAAEHFE
+1032 MGDRGRAAEHFE
-1044 AAAEVHERQGVP
+1044 AAAEVHERRAVP

-1071 EGDLGGPKPADLREW
+1071 AGGVGGPKPADLREW
-1086 CRSLLAGRGAVL
+1086 CRSLLAGRGAL
-1098 LERRASA
+1098 LLDRRLPV

>member
-1 MTAAYEPKGDE
+1 MSAPHD
-12 PRRDEPRRD
+12 
-21 EHRRDEHRREPG
+21 PG

-72 SVVTASGST
+72 SVVTASGSS

-133 CWGQDDVSGLPTVE
+133 CWGHDDVSGLPTVE

-206 LGGGLAPWLD
+206 LAGGLAPWLD
-216 DAGVLPFV
+216 DGHGLPFV
-224 GRERELRVLDGEL
+224 GREEQLRALDGEL

-244 GLVILEGEPGV
+244 GLVILEGDPGV

-329 LSLQVPPAT
+329 LSLEVPPAT

-366 IIDDLQW
+366 VVDDLQW

-382 SSLMWDADALPLFVL
+382 SALMWDADALPLLVL
-397 ATSRPVPVESA
+397 AMSRPVPVESA
-408 PSPSQQAA
+408 M
-416 PQALPE
+416 PE
-422 LHKLTATARVVQVP
+422 LHKLSADARVVPVP
-436 SFGLDEVSSA
+436 SFGLEEVSHA
-446 LTQARTG
+446 LSEARASG
-453 SDPERLHRITGGNAF
+453 DAELLHRITGGNAF
-468 LVSEVIRELAAG
+468 LISEVIRELAAG
-480 KELDALA
+480 KDLDALA

-493 RMVTARLSPLHPDA
+493 RMVMARLSQLHPDA
-507 RDLVTLLAVG
+507 RDLVSLLAVG
-517 ERMTSAELRRGLG
+517 ERMESAALRHGLS
-530 LDEARFV
+530 LDEPRFV
-537 AAVEEAMGTGLVTML
+537 AAVEEAMGAGLVTML

-557 QFSHELTRDALSAT
+557 QFSHELTRNALYAT
-571 LSPPRAALLHGRVA
+571 LSAPRAALLHGRVA
-585 DALRETDPAA
+585 DALCRTDPKAMES
-595 VRARPYVVARHLMA
+595 RPYVVATHLLA
-609 AAEQGRDPG
+609 AAEQGRDPD

-623 ADAGVQA
+623 VDAAVAA

-637 LAHREAVTWYQRV
+637 LAHREAITWYQRV
-650 LDLLRDL
+650 LGLLKDF
-657 PGTTLERRAELL
+657 PAATVERRAELL

-697 CERHDLLVTAA
+697 CERHDLVVTAA
-708 LGGDRGSAISAA
+708 LGGDRGSSISAT
-720 PDNERIALLTE
+720 PDTERIALLTE
-731 ARKVVDSTDVST
+731 ARKMVDSTDVST

-756 WAPDGERRFAL
+756 WAADGERRFAL

-821 LALFHAYM
+821 LALFHAYVH
-829 QRTPPVLDL
+829 RTPPVLDS
-838 GDTTRVA
+838 GDTDRAA
-845 MLLGQADELAR
+845 MLLERADELAR
-856 RLGQPHLTWLIG
+856 RLGQPHLNWLIG
-868 YSKAGLTLMQGDLV
+868 YSKAGLTLMQGDLA

-889 SALRLGSEIGR
+889 SALRLGSGIGR
-900 RLEAMAIYSEQIRE
+900 RLEAIAIYSEQIAE

-925 RDRLRRAGQRPRV
+925 RDRLRRAGLAPRV
-938 DPVHAVLRYLCELGD
+938 DPVHAVLRYLSELGD

-962 ILDYGG
+962 ILARGG
-968 AAPPRNMAHRS
+968 AAPPRNMAHRP

-999 LYDSLAAS
+999 LYDSLSS
-1007 GGETFGHGAV
+1007 GGETFGHGTV
-1017 AHHCGHHYLAHLRVA
+1017 AHHCGHHYLAHLCAA
-1032 MGDPRRAAEHFE
+1032 MGDTARAAEHFE
-1044 AAAEVHERQGVP
+1044 AAAEVHERRGVP
-1056 LMLAESLLDWADLLD
+1056 LMLAESLLDWAELLD
-1071 EGDLGGPKPADLREW
+1071 TGAADGPKPADLREW
-1086 CRSLLAGRGAVL
+1086 CRTLLAGRGAL
-1098 LERRASA
+1098 LLDRRLPAEAGAGG

>member
-1 MTAAYEPKGDE
+1 MTAPH
-12 PRRDEPRRD
+12 P
-21 EHRRDEHRREPG
+21 PG

-48 TALRIRLGEERA
+48 TAMRIRLGEERA
-60 NVVFRRLYELLR
+60 NVVFRRLYQLLR

-93 FDSATAGLDAIIAV
+93 FDSATAGLDAVIAV
-107 QQAVADENERALEK
+107 QQAVADENERAPDK

-133 CWGQDDVSGLPTVE
+133 CWGHDDVSGLPTVE

-153 VAEGGQVLCTD
+153 IAEGGQVLCTD

-206 LGGGLAPWLD
+206 QVAGLAPWLED
-216 DAGVLPFV
+216 GHVLPFV
-224 GRERELRVLDGEL
+224 GRDEQLRTLDGEL

-244 GLVILEGEPGV
+244 GLVILQGDSGV

-275 LAGRCTDPARKA
+275 LAGRCTDPARRA

-329 LSLQVPPAT
+329 LSLEVPPAT
-338 EPVSERYHLMAA
+338 EPVSERYQLMAA

-355 ERLATVRPVLL
+355 ERLTTVRPVLL
-366 IIDDLQW
+366 VIDDLQW

-382 SSLMWDADALPLFVL
+382 NALMWDAEALPLLVL
-397 ATSRPVPVESA
+397 ATSRPLPVGSPAES
-408 PSPSQQAA
+408 
-416 PQALPE
+416 ALPE
-422 LHKLTATARVVQVP
+422 LHKLTADSRTIEVP
-436 SFGLDEVSSA
+436 SFGLDEVSHA
-446 LTQARTG
+446 LAEVRG
-453 SDPERLHRITGGNAF
+453 GGDSELLHRITGGNAF
-468 LVSEVIRELAAG
+468 LVSEVVRELAAG
-480 KELDALA
+480 KELDGLT

-493 RMVTARLSPLHPDA
+493 RMVMARLSQLHPDA
-507 RDLVTLLAVG
+507 RDLVNLLAVG
-517 ERMTSAELRRGLG
+517 ERMESAELRAGLG

-537 AAVEEAMGTGLVTML
+537 AAVEEAMGAGLVTMS
-552 DNGSC
+552 DGGSC
-557 QFSHELTRDALSAT
+557 RFSHELTRTALYAKLSA
-571 LSPPRAALLHGRVA
+571 PRAGLLHGKVA
-585 DALRETDPAA
+585 DALCRTDP
-595 VRARPYVVARHLMA
+595 RAMETRPYVVATHLLA
-609 AAEQGRDPG
+609 AAGHGRDPV

-623 ADAGVQA
+623 ADAAVHA
-630 AQHALAG
+630 AQYALAG

-650 LDLLRDL
+650 LDLLADF
-657 PGTTLERRAELL
+657 PGATLERRAELL

-678 AGHPEARRTLLDAA
+678 AGDPDARQTLVRAA
-692 DLARE
+692 DLARQ
-697 CERHDLLVTAA
+697 CERSDLIVIAA
-708 LGGDRGSAISAA
+708 LGGDRGFSTISAA
-720 PDNERIALLTE
+720 PDQQRIALLTE
-731 ARKVVDSTDVST
+731 ARRLVDSTDLST

-785 SVLGMRSLT
+785 SVLGQRSLT

-821 LALFHAYM
+821 LALFHAYV
-829 QRTPPVLDL
+829 QRTPPVLDG
-838 GDTTRVA
+838 GDVTRAA
-845 MLLGQADELAR
+845 MLLGEADELAR
-856 RLGQPHLTWLIG
+856 RLAQPHLNWLIG
-868 YSKAGLTLMQGDLV
+868 YSRAGLTLMQGDLA
-882 QAEAEAE
+882 QAESEAQA
-889 SALRLGSEIGR
+889 ALRLGSEIGR
-900 RLEAMAIYSEQIRE
+900 RLEAVAIYSSQIAE

-925 RDRLRRAGQRPRV
+925 RDRYRRAAQAPRV
-938 DPVHAVLRYLCELGD
+938 DPVHAILRYLCEMAD

-962 ILDYGG
+962 ILADGG
-968 AAPPRNMAHRS
+968 ATPPRNMAHRP

-986 AAARLGRAELAGR
+986 AASRLGRAELAEQ
-999 LYDSLAAS
+999 LYGSLAAD
-1007 GGETFGHGAV
+1007 GQTFGHGAV
-1017 AHHCGHHYLAHLRVA
+1017 AHHCGHHYLAHLCIA
-1032 MGDPRRAAEHFE
+1032 TGSPQRAAEHFE
-1044 AAAEVHERQGVP
+1044 AAAEMHERRGVP

-1071 EGDLGGPKPADLREW
+1071 GGEVSGPKPADLRKW
-1086 CRSLLAGRGAVL
+1086 CASLLPGRGAIL
-1098 LERRASA
+1098 LERRLS

>member
-1 MTAAYEPKGDE
+1 VTAPHQPG
-12 PRRDEPRRD
+12 
-21 EHRRDEHRREPG
+21 REPG

-72 SVVTASGST
+72 SVVTASGSS

-107 QQAVADENERALEK
+107 QQAVVDENERALEK

-133 CWGQDDVSGLPTVE
+133 CWGHDDVSGLPTVE

-216 DAGVLPFV
+216 DAGALPFV
-224 GRERELRVLDGEL
+224 GREEELRVLDGEL

-244 GLVILEGEPGV
+244 GLVILEGDPGV

-329 LSLQVPPAT
+329 LSLEVPPAT

-366 IIDDLQW
+366 VIDDLQW

-382 SSLMWDADALPLFVL
+382 SALMWDADALPLLVL
-397 ATSRPVPVESA
+397 AMSRPVPVESA
-408 PSPSQQAA
+408 P
-416 PQALPE
+416 PQTLPE
-422 LHKLTATARVVQVP
+422 LHKLTAGARVVQVP

-446 LTQARTG
+446 LTQARAG

-468 LVSEVIRELAAG
+468 LVSEVIRELGAG
-480 KELDALA
+480 KDLDALA

-493 RMVTARLSPLHPDA
+493 RMVTARLSQLHPDA

-517 ERMTSAELRRGLG
+517 ERMTSAELRRGLD

-557 QFSHELTRDALSAT
+557 QFSHELTRDALYAT

-585 DALRETDPAA
+585 DALCETDPAA
-595 VRARPYVVARHLMA
+595 MRARPYVVAAHLVA
-609 AAEQGRDPG
+609 AAEQGRDPA

-623 ADAGVQA
+623 ADAAVQA

-650 LDLLRDL
+650 LGLLRDF

-678 AGHPEARRTLLDAA
+678 AGHPEARRTLLEAA

-697 CERHDLLVTAA
+697 CRRHDLLVTAA

-720 PDNERIALLTE
+720 PDRERIALLTE

-829 QRTPPVLDL
+829 QRTPPVLDG

-845 MLLGQADELAR
+845 MLLGQADELAH

-925 RDRLRRAGQRPRV
+925 RERLRRAARRPRV

-999 LYDSLAAS
+999 LYDSLAS

-1017 AHHCGHHYLAHLRVA
+1017 AHHCGHHYLAHLCVA
-1032 MGDPRRAAEHFE
+1032 TGDPGRAAEHFE
-1044 AAAEVHERQGVP
+1044 AAAEVHERRGVP

-1086 CRSLLAGRGAVL
+1086 CRSLLAGRGAL
-1098 LERRASA
+1098 LLDRRAAGGG

>member
-1 MTAAYEPKGDE
+1 MTGPH
-12 PRRDEPRRD
+12 P
-21 EHRRDEHRREPG
+21 PG

-60 NVVFRRLYELLR
+60 NVVFRRLYQLLS
-72 SVVTASGST
+72 SVVTANGST

-107 QQAVADENERALEK
+107 EQAVADENERAMEK

-133 CWGQDDVSGLPTVE
+133 AWGRDDVSGLPTVE

-196 ELHWQSADHH
+196 ELHWQAADHH
-206 LGGGLAPWLD
+206 QSGGLPTWLD
-216 DAGVLPFV
+216 NGHVLPFV
-224 GRERELRVLDGEL
+224 GRDQELRALEEKL

-244 GLVILEGEPGV
+244 GLVILQGEPGV

-261 SEVARRAL
+261 SVVAGRAL

-275 LAGRCTDPARKA
+275 LAGRCTDPARQA

-302 PALLLRAGVDQQ
+302 PALLLRAGIDQQ

-366 IIDDLQW
+366 VIDDLQW

-382 SSLMWDADALPLFVL
+382 NALMWDADSLPMLVL
-397 ATSRPVPVESA
+397 ATSRPVPADSA
-408 PSPSQQAA
+408 I
-416 PQALPE
+416 PE
-422 LHKLTATARVVQVP
+422 LHKLTAGGRVIQVP
-436 SFGLDEVSSA
+436 SFGLDEVTHTLAEVRGGGDAA
-446 LTQARTG
+446 L
-453 SDPERLHRITGGNAF
+453 LHRVTGGNAF
-468 LVSEVIRELAAG
+468 LITEVVREMTAG
-480 KELDALA
+480 KDLDALA

-493 RMVTARLSPLHPDA
+493 RMVMARLAQLHQDA
-507 RDLVTLLAVG
+507 RDLVNLLAVG
-517 ERMTSAELRRGLG
+517 ERMESAELRAGLG
-530 LDEARFV
+530 IDEARFV
-537 AAVEEAMGTGLVTML
+537 AAVEEAMAAGLVTMSAR
-552 DNGSC
+552 GSC
-557 QFSHELTRDALSAT
+557 QFSHELTRNALYASLSA
-571 LSPPRAALLHGRVA
+571 PRAGLLHGRVA
-585 DALRETDPAA
+585 DALCRTDPKAMES
-595 VRARPYVVARHLMA
+595 RPYVVASHLVA
-609 AAEQGRDPG
+609 AAEHGHDPV

-623 ADAGVQA
+623 ADAAVRA

-637 LAHREAVTWYQRV
+637 LAHREAVTWYQRA
-650 LDLLRDL
+650 LDLLEGF
-657 PGTTLERRAELL
+657 PGASLERRAELM

-678 AGHPEARRTLLDAA
+678 AGHPEARPTLSRAA

-697 CERHDLLVTAA
+697 CDRGDLIVTAA
-708 LGGDRGSAISAA
+708 LGGDRGFTHISAA
-720 PDNERIALLTE
+720 PDTQRIALLTE

-756 WAPDGERRFAL
+756 WARDGERRFAL

-773 LARKSGDPRTLA
+773 LARKAGDPRTLA
-785 SVLGMRSLT
+785 GVLGMRSLT

-821 LALFHAYM
+821 LALFHAFV
-829 QRTPPVLDL
+829 QRTPPVLDS
-838 GDTTRVA
+838 GDMA
-845 MLLGQADELAR
+845 KAASLLDQADELAR
-856 RLGQPHLTWLIG
+856 RLAQPHLNWLIG
-868 YSKAGLTLMQGDLV
+868 YSKAGLTLMQGDLA
-882 QAEAEAE
+882 QAESEAQ
-889 SALRLGSEIGR
+889 SALRLGTDIGR
-900 RLEAMAIYSEQIRE
+900 RLEAVAIFSEQIGE

-925 RDRLRRAGQRPRV
+925 RDRMRRAAQAPRV
-938 DPVHAVLRYLCELGD
+938 DPVHAVLRFLCELGD
-953 EEAAPLLDR
+953 EEAGPALDR
-962 ILDYGG
+962 ILAEHG
-968 AAPPRNMAHRS
+968 AAPPRNMAHRP
-979 ALDNLAV
+979 ALDNLSV
-986 AAARLGRAELAGR
+986 AASRLGRTELAEQ
-999 LYDSLAAS
+999 LYDWLS
-1007 GGETFGHGAV
+1007 GDGETFGHGTV
-1017 AHHCGHHYLAHLRVA
+1017 CHPCGHHYLAHLSVA
-1032 MGDPRRAAEHFE
+1032 TGDPQRAAEHFE
-1044 AAAEVHERQGVP
+1044 AAAEVHERRGVP
-1056 LMLAESLLDWADLLD
+1056 LMLAESLLDWAELL
-1071 EGDLGGPKPADLREW
+1071 EGGAASGPKPQDLREW
-1086 CRSLLAGRGAVL
+1086 CASLLAGRGAVL
-1098 LERRASA
+1098 LERRLSQT

>member
-1 MTAAYEPKGDE
+1 MSIP
-12 PRRDEPRRD
+12 
-21 EHRRDEHRREPG
+21 HEPG

-60 NVVFRRLYELLR
+60 NVVFRRLYQLLH

-93 FDSATAGLDAIIAV
+93 FGSATAGLDAVIAV
-107 QQAVADENERALEK
+107 EQAVAAENERALEK

-133 CWGQDDVSGLPTVE
+133 CWGADDVSGLPTVE

-190 EPLHTY
+190 EPMHTY
-196 ELHWQSADHH
+196 ELHWQSADNQHA
-206 LGGGLAPWLD
+206 GGLAPWLD
-216 DAGVLPFV
+216 SGHVLPFV
-224 GRERELRVLDGEL
+224 GRDEELRALEEEL
-237 AAAEFGS
+237 AAAEVGS
-244 GLVILEGEPGV
+244 GLVILQGDPGV

-261 SEVARRAL
+261 SVVARRAL

-275 LAGRCTDPARKA
+275 LAGRCTDPARQA

-329 LSLQVPPAT
+329 LSLAVPPAT

-366 IIDDLQW
+366 VIDDLQW

-382 SSLMWDADALPLFVL
+382 HSLMWDADSLPLLIL

-408 PSPSQQAA
+408 M
-416 PQALPE
+416 PE
-422 LHKLTATARVVQVP
+422 LHKLTADGRLVQVS
-436 SFGLDEVSSA
+436 SFGMDEVSRA
-446 LTQARTG
+446 LSEVRSDG
-453 SDPERLHRITGGNAF
+453 DPELLYRITGGNAF
-468 LVSEVIRELAAG
+468 LVTEVARELAAG
-480 KELDALA
+480 ADLDALT

-493 RMVTARLSPLHPDA
+493 RMVRARLAQLHPDA
-507 RDLVTLLAVG
+507 RDLVSLLAVG
-517 ERMTSAELRRGLG
+517 ERMESAALRLGLG

-537 AAVEEAMGTGLVTML
+537 AAVEEAMGAGLVTMA
-552 DNGSC
+552 DGGQC
-557 QFSHELTRDALSAT
+557 QFSHELTRTALYAT
-571 LSPPRAALLHGRVA
+571 LSAPRAGLLHGRVA
-585 DALRETDPAA
+585 DALCQADPQAMES
-595 VRARPYVVARHLMA
+595 RPYVVATHLLA
-609 AAEQGRDPG
+609 AAEHGRDP
-618 RVSAA
+618 RRTAEAA
-623 ADAGVQA
+623 EAGVQA
-630 AQHALAG
+630 ARHALAG

-650 LDLLRDL
+650 LGLLADF
-657 PGTTLERRAELL
+657 PGASPERRAELL
-669 VECGRAMWL
+669 MDCGRAMWL
-678 AGHPEARRTLLDAA
+678 AGHPEARETLHQAA
-692 DLARE
+692 ELARE
-697 CERHDLLVTAA
+697 CGRDDLIVVAA
-708 LGGDRGSAISAA
+708 LGGDRGFSSISAA
-720 PDNERIALLTE
+720 PDQRRIALLTE
-731 ARKVVDSTDVST
+731 ARKLVDSTDLST
-743 RALLAAQLASELI
+743 RALLAALLASELI

-821 LALFHAYM
+821 LALFHAYV
-829 QRTPPVLDL
+829 QRTPPVLDS
-838 GDTTRVA
+838 GDTARAAT
-845 MLLGQADELAR
+845 LLDQADELAR
-856 RLGQPHLTWLIG
+856 RLAQPQLNWLIG
-868 YSKAGLTLMQGDLV
+868 YSRAGLTLMQGDLA
-882 QAEAEAE
+882 QAETEAL
-889 SALRLGSEIGR
+889 SAMRLGTEIGR
-900 RLEAMAIYSEQIRE
+900 RLEAVAIYSEQISE

-925 RDRLRRAGQRPRV
+925 GDRLRRAAQAPRV
-938 DPVHAVLRYLCELGD
+938 DPVHAVLRYLCEMGA
-953 EEAAPLLDR
+953 EEAGPLLDR
-962 ILDYGG
+962 ILADRGG
-968 AAPPRNMAHRS
+968 VPPRNMAHRP

-986 AAARLGRAELAGR
+986 AAAHLRRPELAER
-999 LYDSLAAS
+999 LYASLAAD
-1007 GGETFGHGAV
+1007 GETFGHGTV
-1017 AHHCGHHYLAHLRVA
+1017 AHHCGHHYLAHLCVT
-1032 MGDPRRAAEHFE
+1032 MGDPARASEHFE
-1044 AAAEVHERQGVP
+1044 AAAEVHERSGVP

-1071 EGDLGGPKPADLREW
+1071 TADVGGPRPAALREW
-1086 CRSLLAGRGAVL
+1086 CASLLPGRGAL
-1098 LERRASA
+1098 LLDRRLSAHPV

>member
-1 MTAAYEPKGDE
+1 MTTPH
-12 PRRDEPRRD
+12 P
-21 EHRRDEHRREPG
+21 PG

-48 TALRIRLGEERA
+48 TAMRIRLGEERA
-60 NVVFRRLYELLR
+60 NVVFRRLYQLLR

-93 FDSATAGLDAIIAV
+93 FDSATAGLDAVIAV
-107 QQAVADENERALEK
+107 QQAVADENERAPDK

-133 CWGQDDVSGLPTVE
+133 CWGHDDVSGLPTVE

-153 VAEGGQVLCTD
+153 IAEGGQVLCTD

-206 LGGGLAPWLD
+206 QVAGLAPWLED
-216 DAGVLPFV
+216 GHVLPFV
-224 GRERELRVLDGEL
+224 GRDEQLRALDGEL

-244 GLVILEGEPGV
+244 GLVILQGESGV

-275 LAGRCTDPARKA
+275 LAGRCTDPARRA

-329 LSLQVPPAT
+329 LSLEVPPAT

-355 ERLATVRPVLL
+355 ERLTTVRPVLL
-366 IIDDLQW
+366 VIDDLQW

-382 SSLMWDADALPLFVL
+382 NALMWDAEALPLLVL
-397 ATSRPVPVESA
+397 ATSRPLQVES
-408 PSPSQQAA
+408 
-416 PQALPE
+416 ALPE
-422 LHKLTATARVVQVP
+422 LHKLTADSRTIEVP
-436 SFGLDEVSSA
+436 SFGLDEVTHA
-446 LTQARTG
+446 LAQVRG
-453 SDPERLHRITGGNAF
+453 GGDSELLHRITGGNAF
-468 LVSEVIRELAAG
+468 LISEVVRELAAG
-480 KELDALA
+480 KELDALT

-493 RMVTARLSPLHPDA
+493 RMVMARLSQLHPHA
-507 RDLVTLLAVG
+507 RDLVNLLAVG
-517 ERMTSAELRRGLG
+517 ERMESAELRAGLG

-537 AAVEEAMGTGLVTML
+537 AAVEEAMGAGLVTMS
-552 DNGSC
+552 DGGSC
-557 QFSHELTRDALSAT
+557 RFSHELTRTALYAKLSA
-571 LSPPRAALLHGRVA
+571 PRAGLLHGKVA
-585 DALRETDPAA
+585 DALCQTDP
-595 VRARPYVVARHLMA
+595 RAMESRPYVVAAHLVA
-609 AAEQGRDPG
+609 AAEHGRDPA

-623 ADAGVQA
+623 ADAAVHA

-637 LAHREAVTWYQRV
+637 LAHREAVTWYQRA
-650 LDLLRDL
+650 LDLLADF
-657 PGTTLERRAELL
+657 PGATLERHAELL
-669 VECGRAMWL
+669 VERGRAMWL
-678 AGHPEARRTLLDAA
+678 AGDPDARQTLVQVA
-692 DLARE
+692 DLARQ
-697 CERHDLLVTAA
+697 CERPDLIVIAA
-708 LGGDRGSAISAA
+708 LGGNAGSTYVPVV
-720 PDNERIALLTE
+720 PDQQRIALVTE
-731 ARKVVDSTDVST
+731 ARMLVDSTDLST
-743 RALLAAQLASELI
+743 RALLTAQLASELNL
-756 WAPDGERRFAL
+756 APDGERRFAL

-785 SVLGMRSLT
+785 GVLGQRSLT

-821 LALFHAYM
+821 LALFHAYVL
-829 QRTPPVLDL
+829 RTPPVLDD
-838 GDTTRVA
+838 GDVTKAA
-845 MLLGQADELAR
+845 MLLGEADTLAR
-856 RLGQPHLTWLIG
+856 RLAQPHLTWLIG
-868 YSKAGLTLMQGDLV
+868 YSRAGLTLMQGNLA
-882 QAEAEAE
+882 QAESEAQE
-889 SALRLGSEIGR
+889 ALRLGSEIGR
-900 RLEAMAIYSEQIRE
+900 RLEAVAIYAEQIAE

-925 RDRLRRAGQRPRV
+925 RDRLRRAAQAPRA
-938 DPVHAVLRYLCELGD
+938 DPVHAILRYLCELAD

-962 ILDYGG
+962 ILADGG
-968 AAPPRNMAHRS
+968 ATPPRNMALRP

-986 AAARLGRAELAGR
+986 AASRLGRVELAEQ
-999 LYDSLAAS
+999 LYGSLAS
-1007 GGETFGHGAV
+1007 DGETFGHGTV
-1017 AHHCGHHYLAHLRVA
+1017 AHHCGHHYLAHLCVA
-1032 MGDPRRAAEHFE
+1032 MGSPQRATEHFE
-1044 AAAEVHERQGVP
+1044 AAAEVHERRGVP
-1056 LMLAESLLDWADLLD
+1056 LMLAESLLDWADLL
-1071 EGDLGGPKPADLREW
+1071 EGGEVSGPKPADLRKW
-1086 CRSLLAGRGAVL
+1086 GASLLPGRGAVL
-1098 LERRASA
+1098 LERRLR